1 MKKFL
6 SLVLALVM
14 TMSLVTVSA
23 GAKDFTDNSKINYKE
38 AVDVMSAV
46 KVIDGYAEGDFRPSA
61 TLTRGAAAKII
72 CNLILGPTTAS
83 ALVADAAPYKD
94 VPTNHTFAGYIAY
107 CQKEK
112 IISGYADGTFRPA
125 ASLTGYAF
133 MKMLLGALGYDAE
146 VEQYTG
152 ANWSI
157 NVAKRAMNIGLKDG
171 LIGDFNG
178 VKAVT
183 REEAC
188 LYAFNTLQA
197 TMVEYS
203 AKTSVSTNGTTVVI
217 AGSEAKDVVNTG
229 KTDSNIDKDGKMQF
243 AEKYFE
249 DLKLDK
255 TSDDFG
261 RPANKWNVKKEEV
274 GTYANT
280 PDATFTKK
288 VTKADVY
295 NAIGKT
301 VYDDLKDGDATL
313 TTYFDGDGT
322 KVKAADVDS
331 TWANKNDTGK
341 VNSTGNGDLTEIYV
355 DDDNNVTIVTIRTY
369 VFQAATDYDAKK
381 ESVNLTQDGSKAD
394 NLTNAAK
401 TIVLNDRTVEA
412 EDYAVVKDLKADD
425 YVLVTAVKNGS
436 GYDVKSVEKAEVK
449 AVEVS
454 GYKLNDSVDAAST
467 TYKYNA
473 NADSIKGT
481 SYNVGKQATLVLDK
495 YGYIIA
501 VEESVVL
508 SDYVYIEK
516 FGSTSSLN
524 AKALANA
531 IFADGTDAEITVKEV
546 LGVKNKTTI
555 ANYGTSMA
563 GWYTYSKNT
572 ANEYTLYRIESKY
585 DQKAD
590 SFSGITEVSVN
601 GKVNPIMGTKLNGV
615 LANDD
620 TVILVS
626 DKDDDITV
634 YTGVKNFPGV
644 KLTSASSKATVS
656 AVVKTSNGYASLVYI
671 DVDGS
676 ATITGDKNSNL
687 VYVVEYD
694 GKYVTKDNE
703 TFYKYTVLDGED
715 EVKIEA
721 DNQIQNITGS
731 VYGVANYLTKSGD
744 RYTDFQLV
752 KQDKDVVVY
761 GTGTKAS
768 DPIKQSAGTLVLA
781 AGNNSTGKFVVAS
794 DAKITLVTTKGAAVL
809 NKDADADY
817 EVSANMTAKE
827 LVDALATADTYTY
840 TYAGKTTDSDN
851 EVLKELY
858 VTVTAATTSNSGNG
872 SNSAKGEGSATI
884 NYTVASNGTLR
895 YTINYTAPEYAADGA
910 HATVKVDVLANG
922 KYFDTLTIAKDL
934 KNGEF
939 TYTGKDSGYPDD
951 EELTFEIFS
960 EEFDEVVVNYV
971 DAAGKALTVGGDKTA
986 KFGSLKVDLTSNDGT
1001 FKVTKVDGASVSE
1014 SLPTADITAGTG
1026 TSLTVTAIDGTKAV
1040 TVTIDTTGLTT
1051 KTYTVATISSA
1062 KALSAL
1068 YKTGTTTLYTGDG
1081 AAITVTVAASKD
1093 SGIKSG
1099 EKVGIE
1105 VTASAVAKTSDPM
1118 KVTLNIGGTEFVLN
1132 CVNNATAVKASST
1145 ITVTGDV
1152 AEPTVTKVEKLAT
1165 PTVTSITAV
1174 DALDN
1179 GYLDKATGA
1188 VDSIVV
1194 TFSEK
1199 VKAAPA
1205 ISGTTLAFEAGVLA
1219 ADGMSATYAVTT
1231 GLANATATDTV
1242 TIAAEAI
1249 EASSGCFNPTAV
1261 SYSVKGLTF
1270 TAQ

>member
-288 VTKADVY
+288 VTKVDVY

-313 TTYFDGDGT
+313 TTYFDGFET

-449 AVEVS
+449 TVEVS

-572 ANEYTLYRIESKY
+572 ANEYTLYAIESKY
-585 DQKAD
+585 NQKAD
-590 SFSGITEVSVN
+590 SFSGKDTVVSEN
-601 GKVNPIMGTKLNGV
+601 GKVNPIKGTLNGV

-761 GTGTKAS
+761 GTGSS
-768 DPIKQSAGTLVLA
+768 DIKQSAGTLVLGA
-781 AGNNSTGKFVVAS
+781 DKFVVAS

-809 NKDADADY
+809 NKDADAAY

-858 VTVTAATTSNSGNG
+858 VTVTAATASNGNNNQNTNTEAG
-872 SNSAKGEGSATI
+872 TATVD
-884 NYTVASNGTLR
+884 YTVASNGTLR
-895 YTINYTAPEYAADGA
+895 YKLNYTAPSYVADN
-910 HATVKVDVLANG
+910 ATVKFDLDVYASGKFYDTISYQNG
-922 KYFDTLTIAKDL
+922 KKLSA
-934 KNGEF
+934 GEF
-939 TYTGKDSGYPDD
+939 TVTDRAFGYPDD
-951 EELTFEIFS
+951 EELTFEMSNISFS
-960 EEFDEVVVNYV
+960 AVKVEYKGTGAKVTGQD
-971 DAAGKALTVGGDKTA
+971 KTLTVGTDTLDFTLDTTATSGTVNYTVTQGKNTLKT
-986 KFGSLKVDLTSNDGT
+986 GSIDLATSKVVSVTVLTITDDAAVVVTITGMDALT
-1001 FKVTKVDGASVSE
+1001 EMYKVT
-1014 SLPTADITAGTG
+1014 LPTVTGYTFSTIPAAAATTGVAVGTEVYVY
-1026 TSLTVTAIDGTKAV
+1026 VTADSAPAAYGVEVAV
-1040 TVTIDTTGLTT
+1040 AGYDTVVLTDTT
-1051 KTYTVATISSA
+1051 KTQVAKITMSKDVTLTATATAIA
-1062 KALSAL
+1062 ALAQ
-1068 YKTGTTTLYTGDG
+1068 DG
-1081 AAITVTVAASKD
+1081 AA
-1093 SGIKSG
+1093 
-1099 EKVGIE
+1099 
-1105 VTASAVAKTSDPM
+1105 TASTDGK
-1118 KVTLNIGGTEFVLN
+1118 
-1132 CVNNATAVKASST
+1132 T
-1145 ITVTGDV
+1145 ITVKFNRDIADGATFTTDGDAVITGVTVSGKTATITLNNALATGKKITIGTVKDAVYAANTASGDV
-1152 AEPTVTKVEKLAT
+1152 Y
-1165 PTVTSITAV
+1165 TA
-1174 DALDN
+1174 
-1179 GYLDKATGA
+1179 
-1188 VDSIVV
+1188 
-1194 TFSEK
+1194 
-1199 VKAAPA
+1199 
-1205 ISGTTLAFEAGVLA
+1205 
-1219 ADGMSATYAVTT
+1219 
-1231 GLANATATDTV
+1231 
-1242 TIAAEAI
+1242 
-1249 EASSGCFNPTAV
+1249 
-1261 SYSVKGLTF
+1261 
-1270 TAQ
+1270 

>member
-23 GAKDFTDNSKINYKE
+23 GAKDFTDGSKINYKE

-107 CQKEK
+107 CQKEG

-449 AVEVS
+449 TVEVS

-572 ANEYTLYRIESKY
+572 ANEYTLYAIESKY
-585 DQKAD
+585 NQKAD
-590 SFSGITEVSVN
+590 SFSGKDTVVSEN
-601 GKVNPIMGTKLNGV
+601 GKVNPIKGTLSGV

-761 GTGTKAS
+761 GTGSS
-768 DPIKQSAGTLVLA
+768 DIKQSAGTLVLGA
-781 AGNNSTGKFVVAS
+781 DKFVVAS

-858 VTVTAATTSNSGNG
+858 VTVTAATASNGNNNQNTNTEAG
-872 SNSAKGEGSATI
+872 TATVD
-884 NYTVASNGTLR
+884 YTVASNGTLR
-895 YTINYTAPEYAADGA
+895 YKLNYTAPSYVADN
-910 HATVKVDVLANG
+910 ATVKFDLDVYASGKFYDTISYQNG
-922 KYFDTLTIAKDL
+922 KKLSA
-934 KNGEF
+934 GEF
-939 TYTGKDSGYPDD
+939 TVTDRAFGYPDD
-951 EELTFEIFS
+951 EELTFEMSNISFS
-960 EEFDEVVVNYV
+960 AVKVEYKGTGAKVTGQD
-971 DAAGKALTVGGDKTA
+971 KTLTVGTDTLDFTLDTTATSGTVNYTVTQGKNTLKTDSIDLSSDS
-986 KFGSLKVDLTSNDGT
+986 KTVSNSLTITDDAAVVVTITGMDALTELH
-1001 FKVTKVDGASVSE
+1001 KVT
-1014 SLPTADITAGTG
+1014 LPTVAGYTFSTIPAAAATTG
-1026 TSLTVTAIDGTKAV
+1026 VAVGTEVYVYVTADSAPAAYGVEVAV
-1040 TVTIDTTGLTT
+1040 AGYDTVVLTDTT
-1051 KTYTVATISSA
+1051 KTQVAKITMSKDVTLTATATAIA
-1062 KALSAL
+1062 ALAQ
-1068 YKTGTTTLYTGDG
+1068 DG
-1081 AAITVTVAASKD
+1081 AA
-1093 SGIKSG
+1093 
-1099 EKVGIE
+1099 
-1105 VTASAVAKTSDPM
+1105 TASTDGK
-1118 KVTLNIGGTEFVLN
+1118 
-1132 CVNNATAVKASST
+1132 T
-1145 ITVTGDV
+1145 ITVKFNRDIADGATFTTDGDAVITGVTVSGKTATITLNNALSSGKKITIGTVKDAVYAANTASGDV
-1152 AEPTVTKVEKLAT
+1152 Y
-1165 PTVTSITAV
+1165 TA
-1174 DALDN
+1174 
-1179 GYLDKATGA
+1179 
-1188 VDSIVV
+1188 
-1194 TFSEK
+1194 
-1199 VKAAPA
+1199 
-1205 ISGTTLAFEAGVLA
+1205 
-1219 ADGMSATYAVTT
+1219 
-1231 GLANATATDTV
+1231 
-1242 TIAAEAI
+1242 
-1249 EASSGCFNPTAV
+1249 
-1261 SYSVKGLTF
+1261 
-1270 TAQ
+1270 

>member
-449 AVEVS
+449 TVEVS

-572 ANEYTLYRIESKY
+572 ANEYTLYAIESKY
-585 DQKAD
+585 NQKAD
-590 SFSGITEVSVN
+590 SFSGKDTVVSEN
-601 GKVNPIMGTKLNGV
+601 GKVNPIKGTLNGV

-761 GTGTKAS
+761 GTGSS
-768 DPIKQSAGTLVLA
+768 DIKQSAGTLVLGA
-781 AGNNSTGKFVVAS
+781 DKFVVAS

-809 NKDADADY
+809 NKDADAAY

-827 LVDALATADTYTY
+827 LVDALATANTYTY

-858 VTVTAATTSNSGNG
+858 VTVTAATASNGNNNQNTNTEAG
-872 SNSAKGEGSATI
+872 TATVD
-884 NYTVASNGTLR
+884 YTVASNGTLR
-895 YTINYTAPEYAADGA
+895 YKLNYTAPSYVADN
-910 HATVKVDVLANG
+910 ATVKFDLDVYASGKFYDTISYQNG
-922 KYFDTLTIAKDL
+922 KKLSA
-934 KNGEF
+934 GEF
-939 TYTGKDSGYPDD
+939 TVTDRAFGYPDD
-951 EELTFEIFS
+951 EELTFEMSNISFS
-960 EEFDEVVVNYV
+960 AVKVEYKGTGAKVTGQD
-971 DAAGKALTVGGDKTA
+971 KTLTVGTDTLDFTLDTTA
-986 KFGSLKVDLTSNDGT
+986 TSGT
-1001 FKVTKVDGASVSE
+1001 VNY
-1014 SLPTADITAGTG
+1014 
-1026 TSLTVTAIDGTKAV
+1026 TVTQGKNTLKTGSIDLASSKV
-1040 TVTIDTTGLTT
+1040 VSVTGLTITDDAAVVVTITGMDALTEMYKVTLPTVTGYTFSTIPAAAATTGVAVGTEVYVYVTADSAPTAYGVEVAVAGYDTVVLTDTT
-1051 KTYTVATISSA
+1051 KTQVAKITMSKDVTLTATATAIA
-1062 KALSAL
+1062 ALAQ
-1068 YKTGTTTLYTGDG
+1068 DG
-1081 AAITVTVAASKD
+1081 AA
-1093 SGIKSG
+1093 
-1099 EKVGIE
+1099 
-1105 VTASAVAKTSDPM
+1105 TASTDGK
-1118 KVTLNIGGTEFVLN
+1118 
-1132 CVNNATAVKASST
+1132 T
-1145 ITVTGDV
+1145 ITVKFNRDIADGATFTTDGDAVITGVTVSGKTATITLNNALATGKKITIGTVKDAVYAANTASGDV
-1152 AEPTVTKVEKLAT
+1152 Y
-1165 PTVTSITAV
+1165 TA
-1174 DALDN
+1174 
-1179 GYLDKATGA
+1179 
-1188 VDSIVV
+1188 
-1194 TFSEK
+1194 
-1199 VKAAPA
+1199 
-1205 ISGTTLAFEAGVLA
+1205 
-1219 ADGMSATYAVTT
+1219 
-1231 GLANATATDTV
+1231 
-1242 TIAAEAI
+1242 
-1249 EASSGCFNPTAV
+1249 
-1261 SYSVKGLTF
+1261 
-1270 TAQ
+1270 

>member
-1 MKKFL
+1 M
-6 SLVLALVM
+6 
-14 TMSLVTVSA
+14 
-23 GAKDFTDNSKINYKE
+23 
-38 AVDVMSAV
+38 
-46 KVIDGYAEGDFRPSA
+46 
-61 TLTRGAAAKII
+61 
-72 CNLILGPTTAS
+72 
-83 ALVADAAPYKD
+83 
-94 VPTNHTFAGYIAY
+94 
-107 CQKEK
+107 
-112 IISGYADGTFRPA
+112 
-125 ASLTGYAF
+125 
-133 MKMLLGALGYDAE
+133 
-146 VEQYTG
+146 
-152 ANWSI
+152 
-157 NVAKRAMNIGLKDG
+157 
-171 LIGDFNG
+171 
-178 VKAVT
+178 
-183 REEAC
+183 
-188 LYAFNTLQA
+188 
-197 TMVEYS
+197 
-203 AKTSVSTNGTTVVI
+203 
-217 AGSEAKDVVNTG
+217 
-229 KTDSNIDKDGKMQF
+229 
-243 AEKYFE
+243 
-249 DLKLDK
+249 
-255 TSDDFG
+255 
-261 RPANKWNVKKEEV
+261 
-274 GTYANT
+274 
-280 PDATFTKK
+280 
-288 VTKADVY
+288 
-295 NAIGKT
+295 
-301 VYDDLKDGDATL
+301 
-313 TTYFDGDGT
+313 
-322 KVKAADVDS
+322 
-331 TWANKNDTGK
+331 
-341 VNSTGNGDLTEIYV
+341 
-355 DDDNNVTIVTIRTY
+355 
-369 VFQAATDYDAKK
+369 
-381 ESVNLTQDGSKAD
+381 
-394 NLTNAAK
+394 
-401 TIVLNDRTVEA
+401 
-412 EDYAVVKDLKADD
+412 VKDLKADD

-449 AVEVS
+449 TVEVS

-809 NKDADADY
+809 NKDADAAY

-827 LVDALATADTYTY
+827 LVDALATANTYTY

-858 VTVTAATTSNSGNG
+858 VTVTAATASNGNNNQNTNTEAG
-872 SNSAKGEGSATI
+872 TATVD
-884 NYTVASNGTLR
+884 YTVASNGTLR
-895 YTINYTAPEYAADGA
+895 YKLNYTAPSYVADN
-910 HATVKVDVLANG
+910 ATVKFDLDVYASGKFYDTISYQNG
-922 KYFDTLTIAKDL
+922 KKLSA
-934 KNGEF
+934 GEF
-939 TYTGKDSGYPDD
+939 TVTDRAFGYPDD
-951 EELTFEIFS
+951 EELTFEMSNISFS
-960 EEFDEVVVNYV
+960 AVKVEYKGTGAKVTGQD
-971 DAAGKALTVGGDKTA
+971 KTLTVGTDTLDFTLDTTATSGTVNYTVTQGKNTLKT
-986 KFGSLKVDLTSNDGT
+986 GSINLSSDSKT
-1001 FKVTKVDGASVSE
+1001 VSE
-1014 SLPTADITAGTG
+1014 SLTITDDAAVVVTITGMDTLTEMYKVTVPTVSGFTFTTVPAAAASTGVAKGTEVYVYVNADPAVDTSVYGKEIAVAGYDTVL
-1026 TSLTVTAIDGTKAV
+1026 LTNADGTTKKQVAKITMSDNV
-1040 TVTIDTTGLTT
+1040 TLT
-1051 KTYTVATISSA
+1051 ATATEIA
-1062 KALSAL
+1062 KLAQ
-1068 YKTGTTTLYTGDG
+1068 DG
-1081 AAITVTVAASKD
+1081 AA
-1093 SGIKSG
+1093 
-1099 EKVGIE
+1099 
-1105 VTASAVAKTSDPM
+1105 TASTDGK
-1118 KVTLNIGGTEFVLN
+1118 
-1132 CVNNATAVKASST
+1132 T
-1145 ITVTGDV
+1145 ITVKFNRDIADGATFTTDGDAVITGVTVSGKTATITLNNALATGKKITIGTVKDAVYAANTASGDV
-1152 AEPTVTKVEKLAT
+1152 Y
-1165 PTVTSITAV
+1165 TA
-1174 DALDN
+1174 
-1179 GYLDKATGA
+1179 
-1188 VDSIVV
+1188 
-1194 TFSEK
+1194 
-1199 VKAAPA
+1199 
-1205 ISGTTLAFEAGVLA
+1205 
-1219 ADGMSATYAVTT
+1219 
-1231 GLANATATDTV
+1231 
-1242 TIAAEAI
+1242 
-1249 EASSGCFNPTAV
+1249 
-1261 SYSVKGLTF
+1261 
-1270 TAQ
+1270 

>member
-449 AVEVS
+449 TVEVS

-572 ANEYTLYRIESKY
+572 ANEYTLYAIESKY
-585 DQKAD
+585 NQKAD
-590 SFSGITEVSVN
+590 SFSGKDTVVSEN
-601 GKVNPIMGTKLNGV
+601 GKVNPIKGTLNGV

-761 GTGTKAS
+761 GTGSS
-768 DPIKQSAGTLVLA
+768 DIKQSAGTLVLGA
-781 AGNNSTGKFVVAS
+781 DKFVVAS

-858 VTVTAATTSNSGNG
+858 VTVTAATASNGNNNQNTNTEAG
-872 SNSAKGEGSATI
+872 TATVD
-884 NYTVASNGTLR
+884 YTVASNGTLR
-895 YTINYTAPEYAADGA
+895 YKLNYTAPSYVADN
-910 HATVKVDVLANG
+910 ATVKFDLDVYASGKFYDTISYQNG
-922 KYFDTLTIAKDL
+922 KKLSA
-934 KNGEF
+934 GEF
-939 TYTGKDSGYPDD
+939 TVTDRAFGYPDD
-951 EELTFEIFS
+951 EELTFEMSNISFS
-960 EEFDEVVVNYV
+960 AVKVEYKGTGAKVTGQD
-971 DAAGKALTVGGDKTA
+971 KTLTVGTDTLDFTLDTTATSGTVNYTVTQGKNTLKTDSIDLSSDS
-986 KFGSLKVDLTSNDGT
+986 KTVSNSLTITDDAAVVVTITGMDALTELH
-1001 FKVTKVDGASVSE
+1001 KVT
-1014 SLPTADITAGTG
+1014 LPTVAGYTFSTIPAAAATTG
-1026 TSLTVTAIDGTKAV
+1026 VAVGTEVYVYVTADSAPAAYGVEVAV
-1040 TVTIDTTGLTT
+1040 AGYDTVVLTDTT
-1051 KTYTVATISSA
+1051 KTQVAKITMSKDVTLTATATAIA
-1062 KALSAL
+1062 ALAQ
-1068 YKTGTTTLYTGDG
+1068 DG
-1081 AAITVTVAASKD
+1081 AA
-1093 SGIKSG
+1093 
-1099 EKVGIE
+1099 
-1105 VTASAVAKTSDPM
+1105 TASTDGK
-1118 KVTLNIGGTEFVLN
+1118 
-1132 CVNNATAVKASST
+1132 T
-1145 ITVTGDV
+1145 ITVKFNRDIADGATFTTDGDAVITGVTVSGKTATITLNNALSSGKKITIGTVKDAVYAANTASGDV
-1152 AEPTVTKVEKLAT
+1152 Y
-1165 PTVTSITAV
+1165 TA
-1174 DALDN
+1174 
-1179 GYLDKATGA
+1179 
-1188 VDSIVV
+1188 
-1194 TFSEK
+1194 
-1199 VKAAPA
+1199 
-1205 ISGTTLAFEAGVLA
+1205 
-1219 ADGMSATYAVTT
+1219 
-1231 GLANATATDTV
+1231 
-1242 TIAAEAI
+1242 
-1249 EASSGCFNPTAV
+1249 
-1261 SYSVKGLTF
+1261 
-1270 TAQ
+1270 

>member
-23 GAKDFTDNSKINYKE
+23 GAKDFTDGSKINYKE

-449 AVEVS
+449 TVEVS

-572 ANEYTLYRIESKY
+572 ANEYTLYAIESKY
-585 DQKAD
+585 NQKAD
-590 SFSGITEVSVN
+590 SFSGKDTVVSEN
-601 GKVNPIMGTKLNGV
+601 GKVNPIKGTLNGV

-761 GTGTKAS
+761 GTGSS
-768 DPIKQSAGTLVLA
+768 DIKQSAGTLVLGA
-781 AGNNSTGKFVVAS
+781 DKFVVAS

-809 NKDADADY
+809 NKDADAAY

-858 VTVTAATTSNSGNG
+858 VTVTAATASNGNNNQNTNTEAG
-872 SNSAKGEGSATI
+872 TATVD
-884 NYTVASNGTLR
+884 YTVASNGTLR
-895 YTINYTAPEYAADGA
+895 YKLNYTAPSYVADN
-910 HATVKVDVLANG
+910 ATVKFDLDVYASGKFYDTISYQNG
-922 KYFDTLTIAKDL
+922 KKLSA
-934 KNGEF
+934 GEF
-939 TYTGKDSGYPDD
+939 TVTDRAFGYPDD
-951 EELTFEIFS
+951 EELTFEMSNISFS
-960 EEFDEVVVNYV
+960 AVKVEYKGTGAKVTGQDKTLTVDTDTLDFTLDTTATSGTVNYTV
-971 DAAGKALTVGGDKTA
+971 TQGKNTLKSGSINLSSDSKT
-986 KFGSLKVDLTSNDGT
+986 
-1001 FKVTKVDGASVSE
+1001 VSE
-1014 SLPTADITAGTG
+1014 SLTITDDAAVVVTIEGMDKLTEMYKVTVPTVSGFTFTTVPAAAATTGVAAGTEVYVYVTADSAPAAYGVEVAVAGYDTVVLTNTNKAQVAKITMSKDVT
-1026 TSLTVTAIDGTKAV
+1026 LTATATAIA
-1040 TVTIDTTGLTT
+1040 
-1051 KTYTVATISSA
+1051 
-1062 KALSAL
+1062 ALAQ
-1068 YKTGTTTLYTGDG
+1068 DG
-1081 AAITVTVAASKD
+1081 AA
-1093 SGIKSG
+1093 
-1099 EKVGIE
+1099 
-1105 VTASAVAKTSDPM
+1105 TASTDGK
-1118 KVTLNIGGTEFVLN
+1118 
-1132 CVNNATAVKASST
+1132 T
-1145 ITVTGDV
+1145 ITVKFNRDIADGATFTTDGDAVITGVTVSGKTATITLNNALSSGKKITIGTVKDAVYAANTASGDV
-1152 AEPTVTKVEKLAT
+1152 Y
-1165 PTVTSITAV
+1165 TA
-1174 DALDN
+1174 
-1179 GYLDKATGA
+1179 
-1188 VDSIVV
+1188 
-1194 TFSEK
+1194 
-1199 VKAAPA
+1199 
-1205 ISGTTLAFEAGVLA
+1205 
-1219 ADGMSATYAVTT
+1219 
-1231 GLANATATDTV
+1231 
-1242 TIAAEAI
+1242 
-1249 EASSGCFNPTAV
+1249 
-1261 SYSVKGLTF
+1261 
-1270 TAQ
+1270 

>member
-449 AVEVS
+449 TVEVS

-572 ANEYTLYRIESKY
+572 ANEYTLYAIESKY
-585 DQKAD
+585 NQKAD
-590 SFSGITEVSVN
+590 SFSGKDTVVSEN
-601 GKVNPIMGTKLNGV
+601 GKVNPIKGTLNGV

-761 GTGTKAS
+761 GTGSS
-768 DPIKQSAGTLVLA
+768 DIKQSAGTLVLGA
-781 AGNNSTGKFVVAS
+781 DKFVVAS
-794 DAKITLVTTKGAAVL
+794 DSKITLVTTKGAAVL

-827 LVDALATADTYTY
+827 LVDALATANTYTY

-858 VTVTAATTSNSGNG
+858 VTVTAATASNGNNNQNTNTEAG
-872 SNSAKGEGSATI
+872 TATVD
-884 NYTVASNGTLR
+884 YTVASNGTLR
-895 YTINYTAPEYAADGA
+895 YKLNYTAPSYVADN
-910 HATVKVDVLANG
+910 ATVKFDLDVYASGKFYDTISYQNG
-922 KYFDTLTIAKDL
+922 KKLSA
-934 KNGEF
+934 GEF
-939 TYTGKDSGYPDD
+939 TVTDRAFGYPDD
-951 EELTFEIFS
+951 EELTFEMSNISFS
-960 EEFDEVVVNYV
+960 AVKVEYKGTGAKVTGQD
-971 DAAGKALTVGGDKTA
+971 KTLTVGTDTLDFTLDTTA
-986 KFGSLKVDLTSNDGT
+986 TSGT
-1001 FKVTKVDGASVSE
+1001 VNY
-1014 SLPTADITAGTG
+1014 
-1026 TSLTVTAIDGTKAV
+1026 TVTQGKNTLKTGSIDLATSKV
-1040 TVTIDTTGLTT
+1040 VSVTGLTITDDAAVVVTITGMDALTEMYKVTLPTVTGYTFSTIPAAAATTGVAVGTEVYVYVTADSAPAAYGVEVAVAGYDTVVLTDTT
-1051 KTYTVATISSA
+1051 KTQVAKITMSKDVTLTATATAIA
-1062 KALSAL
+1062 ALAQ
-1068 YKTGTTTLYTGDG
+1068 DG
-1081 AAITVTVAASKD
+1081 AA
-1093 SGIKSG
+1093 
-1099 EKVGIE
+1099 
-1105 VTASAVAKTSDPM
+1105 TASTDGK
-1118 KVTLNIGGTEFVLN
+1118 
-1132 CVNNATAVKASST
+1132 T
-1145 ITVTGDV
+1145 ITVKFNRDIADGATFTTDGDAVITGVTVSGKTATITLNNALATGKKITIGTVKDAVYAANTASGDV
-1152 AEPTVTKVEKLAT
+1152 Y
-1165 PTVTSITAV
+1165 TA
-1174 DALDN
+1174 
-1179 GYLDKATGA
+1179 
-1188 VDSIVV
+1188 
-1194 TFSEK
+1194 
-1199 VKAAPA
+1199 
-1205 ISGTTLAFEAGVLA
+1205 
-1219 ADGMSATYAVTT
+1219 
-1231 GLANATATDTV
+1231 
-1242 TIAAEAI
+1242 
-1249 EASSGCFNPTAV
+1249 
-1261 SYSVKGLTF
+1261 
-1270 TAQ
+1270 

>member
-23 GAKDFTDNSKINYKE
+23 GAKDFTDNSKITYKE

-449 AVEVS
+449 TVEVS

-572 ANEYTLYRIESKY
+572 ANEYTLYAIESKY
-585 DQKAD
+585 NQKAD
-590 SFSGITEVSVN
+590 SFSGKDTVVSEN
-601 GKVNPIMGTKLNGV
+601 GKVNPIKGTLNGV

-761 GTGTKAS
+761 GTGSS
-768 DPIKQSAGTLVLA
+768 DIKQSAGTLVLGA
-781 AGNNSTGKFVVAS
+781 DKFVVAS

-827 LVDALATADTYTY
+827 LVDALATANTYTY

-858 VTVTAATTSNSGNG
+858 VTVTAATASNGNNNQNTNTEAG
-872 SNSAKGEGSATI
+872 TATVD
-884 NYTVASNGTLR
+884 YTVASNGTLR
-895 YTINYTAPEYAADGA
+895 YKLNYTAPSYVADN
-910 HATVKVDVLANG
+910 ATVKFDLDVYASGKFYDTISYQNG
-922 KYFDTLTIAKDL
+922 KKLSA
-934 KNGEF
+934 GEF
-939 TYTGKDSGYPDD
+939 TVTDRAFGYPDD
-951 EELTFEIFS
+951 EELTFEMSNISFS
-960 EEFDEVVVNYV
+960 AVKVEYKGTGAKVTGQD
-971 DAAGKALTVGGDKTA
+971 KTLTVGTDTLDFTLDTTATSGTVNYTVTQGKNTLKT
-986 KFGSLKVDLTSNDGT
+986 GSIALATSKVVSASGLTITDDAAVVVTITGMDALT
-1001 FKVTKVDGASVSE
+1001 EMYKVT
-1014 SLPTADITAGTG
+1014 LPTVTGYTFSTIPAAAATTGVAVGTEVYVY
-1026 TSLTVTAIDGTKAV
+1026 VTADSAPDAYGVEVAV
-1040 TVTIDTTGLTT
+1040 AGYDTVVLTDTT
-1051 KTYTVATISSA
+1051 KTQVAKITMSKDVTLTATATAIA
-1062 KALSAL
+1062 ALAQ
-1068 YKTGTTTLYTGDG
+1068 DG
-1081 AAITVTVAASKD
+1081 AA
-1093 SGIKSG
+1093 
-1099 EKVGIE
+1099 
-1105 VTASAVAKTSDPM
+1105 TASTDGK
-1118 KVTLNIGGTEFVLN
+1118 
-1132 CVNNATAVKASST
+1132 T
-1145 ITVTGDV
+1145 ITVKFNRDIADGATFTTDGDAVITGVTVSGKTATITLNNALATGKKITIGTVKDAVYAANTASGDV
-1152 AEPTVTKVEKLAT
+1152 Y
-1165 PTVTSITAV
+1165 TA
-1174 DALDN
+1174 
-1179 GYLDKATGA
+1179 
-1188 VDSIVV
+1188 
-1194 TFSEK
+1194 
-1199 VKAAPA
+1199 
-1205 ISGTTLAFEAGVLA
+1205 
-1219 ADGMSATYAVTT
+1219 
-1231 GLANATATDTV
+1231 
-1242 TIAAEAI
+1242 
-1249 EASSGCFNPTAV
+1249 
-1261 SYSVKGLTF
+1261 
-1270 TAQ
+1270 

>member
-23 GAKDFTDNSKINYKE
+23 GAKDFTDGSKINYKE

-449 AVEVS
+449 TVEVS

-572 ANEYTLYRIESKY
+572 ANEYTLYAIESKY
-585 DQKAD
+585 NQKAD
-590 SFSGITEVSVN
+590 SFSGKDTVVSEN
-601 GKVNPIMGTKLNGV
+601 GKVNPIKGTLNGV

-761 GTGTKAS
+761 GTGSS
-768 DPIKQSAGTLVLA
+768 DIKQSAGTLVLGA
-781 AGNNSTGKFVVAS
+781 DKFVVAS

-809 NKDADADY
+809 NKDADAAY

-827 LVDALATADTYTY
+827 LVDALATANTYTY

-858 VTVTAATTSNSGNG
+858 VTVTAATASNGNNNQNTNTEAG
-872 SNSAKGEGSATI
+872 TATVD
-884 NYTVASNGTLR
+884 YTVASNGTLR
-895 YTINYTAPEYAADGA
+895 YKLNYTAPSYVADN
-910 HATVKVDVLANG
+910 ATVKFDLDVYASGKFYDTISYQNG
-922 KYFDTLTIAKDL
+922 KKLSA
-934 KNGEF
+934 GEF
-939 TYTGKDSGYPDD
+939 TVTDRAFGYPDD
-951 EELTFEIFS
+951 EELTFEMSNISFS
-960 EEFDEVVVNYV
+960 AVKVEYKGTGAKVTGQD
-971 DAAGKALTVGGDKTA
+971 KTLTVGTDTLDFTLDTTA
-986 KFGSLKVDLTSNDGT
+986 TSGT
-1001 FKVTKVDGASVSE
+1001 VNY
-1014 SLPTADITAGTG
+1014 
-1026 TSLTVTAIDGTKAV
+1026 TVTQGKNTLKTGSIDLATSKV
-1040 TVTIDTTGLTT
+1040 VSVTGLTITDDAAVVVTITGMDALTEMYKVTLPTVTGYTFSTIPAAAATTTGVAVGTEVYVYVTADSAPAAYGVEVAVAGYDTVVLTDTT
-1051 KTYTVATISSA
+1051 KTQVAKITMSKDVTLTATATAIA
-1062 KALSAL
+1062 ALAQ
-1068 YKTGTTTLYTGDG
+1068 DG
-1081 AAITVTVAASKD
+1081 AA
-1093 SGIKSG
+1093 
-1099 EKVGIE
+1099 
-1105 VTASAVAKTSDPM
+1105 TASTDGK
-1118 KVTLNIGGTEFVLN
+1118 
-1132 CVNNATAVKASST
+1132 T
-1145 ITVTGDV
+1145 ITVKFNRDIADGATFTTDGDAVITGVTVSGKTATITLNNALATGKKITIGTVKDAVYAANTASGDV
-1152 AEPTVTKVEKLAT
+1152 Y
-1165 PTVTSITAV
+1165 TA
-1174 DALDN
+1174 
-1179 GYLDKATGA
+1179 
-1188 VDSIVV
+1188 
-1194 TFSEK
+1194 
-1199 VKAAPA
+1199 
-1205 ISGTTLAFEAGVLA
+1205 
-1219 ADGMSATYAVTT
+1219 
-1231 GLANATATDTV
+1231 
-1242 TIAAEAI
+1242 
-1249 EASSGCFNPTAV
+1249 
-1261 SYSVKGLTF
+1261 
-1270 TAQ
+1270 

>member
-83 ALVADAAPYKD
+83 ALVADAAPYSD
-94 VPTNHTFAGYIAY
+94 VPTTHTFAGYIAY
-107 CQKEK
+107 CQKEG

-449 AVEVS
+449 TVEVS

-572 ANEYTLYRIESKY
+572 ANEYTLYAIESKY
-585 DQKAD
+585 NQKAD
-590 SFSGITEVSVN
+590 SFSGKDTVVSEN
-601 GKVNPIMGTKLNGV
+601 GKVNPIKGTLNGV

-761 GTGTKAS
+761 GTGSS
-768 DPIKQSAGTLVLA
+768 DIKQSAGTLVLGA
-781 AGNNSTGKFVVAS
+781 DKFVVAS

-809 NKDADADY
+809 NKDADAAY

-827 LVDALATADTYTY
+827 LVDALATANTYTY

-858 VTVTAATTSNSGNG
+858 VTVTAATASNGNNNQNTNTEAG
-872 SNSAKGEGSATI
+872 TATVD
-884 NYTVASNGTLR
+884 YTVASNGTLR
-895 YTINYTAPEYAADGA
+895 YKLNYTAPSYVADN
-910 HATVKVDVLANG
+910 ATVKFDLDVYANG
-922 KYFDTLTIAKDL
+922 KFYDSISYQSGIALTDGSFK
-934 KNGEF
+934 F
-939 TYTGKDSGYPDD
+939 TARDNGYPDD
-951 EELTFEIFS
+951 EELTFEMSNISFS
-960 EEFDEVVVNYV
+960 AVKVEYKGTGAKVTGQD
-971 DAAGKALTVGGDKTA
+971 KTLTVGTDTLDFTLDTTATSGTVNYTVTQGKNTLKTDSINLSSDS
-986 KFGSLKVDLTSNDGT
+986 KT
-1001 FKVTKVDGASVSE
+1001 VSE
-1014 SLPTADITAGTG
+1014 SLTITDDAAVVVTITGMDTLTELYKVTLPTVAGYTFSTIPAAAATTGVAAGTEVYVYVTADSAPAAYGVEVAVAGYDTVVLTDTNKAQVAKITMSKDVT
-1026 TSLTVTAIDGTKAV
+1026 LTATATAIA
-1040 TVTIDTTGLTT
+1040 
-1051 KTYTVATISSA
+1051 
-1062 KALSAL
+1062 ALAQ
-1068 YKTGTTTLYTGDG
+1068 DG
-1081 AAITVTVAASKD
+1081 AA
-1093 SGIKSG
+1093 
-1099 EKVGIE
+1099 
-1105 VTASAVAKTSDPM
+1105 TASTDGK
-1118 KVTLNIGGTEFVLN
+1118 
-1132 CVNNATAVKASST
+1132 T
-1145 ITVTGDV
+1145 ITVKFNRDIADGATFTTDGDAVITGVTVSGKTATITLNNALSSGKKITIGTVKDAVYAANTASGDV
-1152 AEPTVTKVEKLAT
+1152 Y
-1165 PTVTSITAV
+1165 TA
-1174 DALDN
+1174 
-1179 GYLDKATGA
+1179 
-1188 VDSIVV
+1188 
-1194 TFSEK
+1194 
-1199 VKAAPA
+1199 
-1205 ISGTTLAFEAGVLA
+1205 
-1219 ADGMSATYAVTT
+1219 
-1231 GLANATATDTV
+1231 
-1242 TIAAEAI
+1242 
-1249 EASSGCFNPTAV
+1249 
-1261 SYSVKGLTF
+1261 
-1270 TAQ
+1270 

>member
-313 TTYFDGDGT
+313 TTYFDGFET

-449 AVEVS
+449 TVEVS

-572 ANEYTLYRIESKY
+572 ANEYTLYAIESKY
-585 DQKAD
+585 NQKAD
-590 SFSGITEVSVN
+590 SFSGKDTVVSEN
-601 GKVNPIMGTKLNGV
+601 GKVNPIKGTLNGV

-761 GTGTKAS
+761 GTGSS
-768 DPIKQSAGTLVLA
+768 DIKQSAGTLVLGA
-781 AGNNSTGKFVVAS
+781 DKFVVAS

-827 LVDALATADTYTY
+827 LVDALATANTYTY

-858 VTVTAATTSNSGNG
+858 VTVTAATASNGNNNQNTNTEAG
-872 SNSAKGEGSATI
+872 TATVD
-884 NYTVASNGTLR
+884 YTVASNGTLR
-895 YTINYTAPEYAADGA
+895 YKLNYTAPSYVADN
-910 HATVKVDVLANG
+910 ATVKFDLDVYASGKFYDTISYQNG
-922 KYFDTLTIAKDL
+922 KKLSA
-934 KNGEF
+934 GEF
-939 TYTGKDSGYPDD
+939 TVTDRAFGYPDD
-951 EELTFEIFS
+951 EELTFEMSNISFS
-960 EEFDEVVVNYV
+960 AVKVEYKGTGAKVTGQD
-971 DAAGKALTVGGDKTA
+971 KTLTVGTDTLDFTLDTTATSGTVNYTVTQGKNTLKT
-986 KFGSLKVDLTSNDGT
+986 GSIDLATSKVVSASGLTITDDAAVVVTITGMDALT
-1001 FKVTKVDGASVSE
+1001 EMYKVT
-1014 SLPTADITAGTG
+1014 LPTVTGYTFSTIPAAAATTGVAVGTEVYVY
-1026 TSLTVTAIDGTKAV
+1026 VTADSAPAAYGVEVAV
-1040 TVTIDTTGLTT
+1040 AGYDTVVLTDTT
-1051 KTYTVATISSA
+1051 KTQVAKITMSKDVTLTATATAIA
-1062 KALSAL
+1062 ALAQ
-1068 YKTGTTTLYTGDG
+1068 DG
-1081 AAITVTVAASKD
+1081 AA
-1093 SGIKSG
+1093 
-1099 EKVGIE
+1099 
-1105 VTASAVAKTSDPM
+1105 TASTDGK
-1118 KVTLNIGGTEFVLN
+1118 
-1132 CVNNATAVKASST
+1132 T
-1145 ITVTGDV
+1145 ITVKFNRDIADGAVFATDGDAVITDVTVSGKTATITLNNALATGKKITITSVKDAVYAANTASGDV
-1152 AEPTVTKVEKLAT
+1152 Y
-1165 PTVTSITAV
+1165 TA
-1174 DALDN
+1174 
-1179 GYLDKATGA
+1179 
-1188 VDSIVV
+1188 
-1194 TFSEK
+1194 
-1199 VKAAPA
+1199 
-1205 ISGTTLAFEAGVLA
+1205 
-1219 ADGMSATYAVTT
+1219 
-1231 GLANATATDTV
+1231 
-1242 TIAAEAI
+1242 
-1249 EASSGCFNPTAV
+1249 
-1261 SYSVKGLTF
+1261 
-1270 TAQ
+1270 

>member
-1 MKKFL
+1 
-6 SLVLALVM
+6 
-14 TMSLVTVSA
+14 
-23 GAKDFTDNSKINYKE
+23 
-38 AVDVMSAV
+38 
-46 KVIDGYAEGDFRPSA
+46 
-61 TLTRGAAAKII
+61 
-72 CNLILGPTTAS
+72 
-83 ALVADAAPYKD
+83 
-94 VPTNHTFAGYIAY
+94 
-107 CQKEK
+107 
-112 IISGYADGTFRPA
+112 
-125 ASLTGYAF
+125 

-229 KTDSNIDKDGKMQF
+229 KTDSNIDKDGTMQF

-249 DLKLDK
+249 YLKLDK

-355 DDDNNVTIVTIRTY
+355 DDDNNNVTIVTIRTY

-381 ESVNLTQDGSKAD
+381 ESVNLSKDDAKCD
-394 NLTNAAK
+394 NLTKDGK
-401 TIVLNDRTVEA
+401 TAIVLNDRTVEA

-449 AVEVS
+449 TVEVS
-454 GYKLNDSVDAAST
+454 GYKLNDSVDVAST

-555 ANYGTSMA
+555 ANYGTSKA

-572 ANEYTLYRIESKY
+572 ANEYTLYAIESKY
-585 DQKAD
+585 NQKAD
-590 SFSGITEVSVN
+590 SFSGKDTVVSEN
-601 GKVNPIMGTKLNGV
+601 GKVNPLKGTLSGV

-703 TFYKYTVLDGED
+703 TFYKYTVLNGED

-761 GTGTKAS
+761 GTGSS
-768 DPIKQSAGTLVLA
+768 DIKQSAGTLVLGA
-781 AGNNSTGKFVVAS
+781 DKFVVAS

-817 EVSANMTAKE
+817 EVSANTTAKE
-827 LVDALATADTYTY
+827 LVDALAAANTYTY

-858 VTVTAATTSNSGNG
+858 VTVTAATASNGNNNQNTNTEAG
-872 SNSAKGEGSATI
+872 TATVD
-884 NYTVASNGTLR
+884 YTVASNGTLR
-895 YTINYTAPEYAADGA
+895 YKLNYTAPSYVADN
-910 HATVKVDVLANG
+910 ATVKFDLDVYASGKFYDTISYQNG
-922 KYFDTLTIAKDL
+922 KKLSA
-934 KNGEF
+934 GEF
-939 TYTGKDSGYPDD
+939 TVTDRAFGYPDD
-951 EELTFEIFS
+951 EELTFEMSNISFS
-960 EEFDEVVVNYV
+960 AVKVEYKGTGAKVTGQD
-971 DAAGKALTVGGDKTA
+971 KTLTVGTDTLDFTLDTTA
-986 KFGSLKVDLTSNDGT
+986 TSGT
-1001 FKVTKVDGASVSE
+1001 VNY
-1014 SLPTADITAGTG
+1014 
-1026 TSLTVTAIDGTKAV
+1026 TVTQGKNTLKTGSIDLATSKVVSASGLTITDDAAV
-1040 TVTIDTTGLTT
+1040 VVTIEGMDKLTEM
-1051 KTYTVATISSA
+1051 Y
-1062 KALSAL
+1062 
-1068 YKTGTTTLYTGDG
+1068 
-1081 AAITVTVAASKD
+1081 
-1093 SGIKSG
+1093 
-1099 EKVGIE
+1099 
-1105 VTASAVAKTSDPM
+1105 
-1118 KVTLNIGGTEFVLN
+1118 KVTLPTVTGYTFSTIPAAAATTGVAAGTEVYVYVTADSAPAAYGVEVAVAGYDTVVLTDTTKAQ
-1132 CVNNATAVKASST
+1132 VAKITMSKDVTLTATATAIAALAQDGTATASTDGKT
-1145 ITVTGDV
+1145 ITVKFNRDIADGATFTTDGDAVITGVTVSGKTATITLNNALATGKKITIGTVKDAVYAANTASGDV
-1152 AEPTVTKVEKLAT
+1152 Y
-1165 PTVTSITAV
+1165 TA
-1174 DALDN
+1174 
-1179 GYLDKATGA
+1179 
-1188 VDSIVV
+1188 
-1194 TFSEK
+1194 
-1199 VKAAPA
+1199 
-1205 ISGTTLAFEAGVLA
+1205 
-1219 ADGMSATYAVTT
+1219 
-1231 GLANATATDTV
+1231 
-1242 TIAAEAI
+1242 
-1249 EASSGCFNPTAV
+1249 
-1261 SYSVKGLTF
+1261 
-1270 TAQ
+1270 

>member
-23 GAKDFTDNSKINYKE
+23 GAKDFTDSTKIQYNE

-449 AVEVS
+449 TVEVS

-572 ANEYTLYRIESKY
+572 ANEYTLYAIESKY
-585 DQKAD
+585 NQKAD
-590 SFSGITEVSVN
+590 SFSGKDTVVSEN
-601 GKVNPIMGTKLNGV
+601 GKVNPIKGTLNGV

-761 GTGTKAS
+761 GTGSS
-768 DPIKQSAGTLVLA
+768 DIKQSAGTLVLGA
-781 AGNNSTGKFVVAS
+781 DKFVVAS

-858 VTVTAATTSNSGNG
+858 VTVTAATASNGNNNQNTNTEAG
-872 SNSAKGEGSATI
+872 TATVD
-884 NYTVASNGTLR
+884 YTVASNGTLR
-895 YTINYTAPEYAADGA
+895 YKLNYTAPSYVADN
-910 HATVKVDVLANG
+910 ATVKFDLDVYASGKFYDTISYQNG
-922 KYFDTLTIAKDL
+922 KKLSA
-934 KNGEF
+934 GEF
-939 TYTGKDSGYPDD
+939 TVTDRAFGYPDD
-951 EELTFEIFS
+951 EELTFEMSNISFS
-960 EEFDEVVVNYV
+960 AVKVEYKGTGAKVTGQD
-971 DAAGKALTVGGDKTA
+971 KTLTVGTDTLDFTLDTTATSGTVNYTVTQGKNTLKT
-986 KFGSLKVDLTSNDGT
+986 GSIDLATSKVVSASGLTITDDAAVVVTITGMDALT
-1001 FKVTKVDGASVSE
+1001 EMYKVT
-1014 SLPTADITAGTG
+1014 LPTVTGYTFSTIPAAAATTGVAVGTEVYVY
-1026 TSLTVTAIDGTKAV
+1026 VTADSAPAAYGVEVAV
-1040 TVTIDTTGLTT
+1040 AGYDTVVLTDTT
-1051 KTYTVATISSA
+1051 KTQVAKITMSKDVTLTATATAIA
-1062 KALSAL
+1062 ALAQ
-1068 YKTGTTTLYTGDG
+1068 DG
-1081 AAITVTVAASKD
+1081 AA
-1093 SGIKSG
+1093 
-1099 EKVGIE
+1099 
-1105 VTASAVAKTSDPM
+1105 TASTDGK
-1118 KVTLNIGGTEFVLN
+1118 
-1132 CVNNATAVKASST
+1132 T
-1145 ITVTGDV
+1145 ITVKFNRDIADGATFTTDGDAVITGVTVSGKTATITLNNALATGKKITIGTVKDAVYAANTASGDV
-1152 AEPTVTKVEKLAT
+1152 Y
-1165 PTVTSITAV
+1165 TA
-1174 DALDN
+1174 
-1179 GYLDKATGA
+1179 
-1188 VDSIVV
+1188 
-1194 TFSEK
+1194 
-1199 VKAAPA
+1199 
-1205 ISGTTLAFEAGVLA
+1205 
-1219 ADGMSATYAVTT
+1219 
-1231 GLANATATDTV
+1231 
-1242 TIAAEAI
+1242 
-1249 EASSGCFNPTAV
+1249 
-1261 SYSVKGLTF
+1261 
-1270 TAQ
+1270 

>member
-23 GAKDFTDNSKINYKE
+23 GAKDFADDSKITYKE

-46 KVIDGYAEGDFRPSA
+46 KVIDGYTDGSFNPTA

-83 ALVADAAPYKD
+83 ALVADAAPYSD
-94 VPTNHTFAGYIAY
+94 VPTTHTFAGYIAY
-107 CQKEK
+107 CQKEG

-125 ASLTGYAF
+125 NTLTGYAF

-449 AVEVS
+449 TVEVS

-572 ANEYTLYRIESKY
+572 ANEYTLYAIESKY
-585 DQKAD
+585 NQKAD
-590 SFSGITEVSVN
+590 SFSGKDTVVSEN
-601 GKVNPIMGTKLNGV
+601 GKVNPIKGTLNGV

-761 GTGTKAS
+761 GTGSS
-768 DPIKQSAGTLVLA
+768 DIKQSAGTLVLGA
-781 AGNNSTGKFVVAS
+781 DKFVVAS

-827 LVDALATADTYTY
+827 LVDALATANTYTY

-858 VTVTAATTSNSGNG
+858 VTVTAATASNGNNNQNTNTEAG
-872 SNSAKGEGSATI
+872 TATVD
-884 NYTVASNGTLR
+884 YTVASNGTLR
-895 YTINYTAPEYAADGA
+895 YKLNYTAPSYVADN
-910 HATVKVDVLANG
+910 ATVKFDLDVYASGKFYDTISYQNG
-922 KYFDTLTIAKDL
+922 KKLSA
-934 KNGEF
+934 GEF
-939 TYTGKDSGYPDD
+939 TVTDRAFGYPDD
-951 EELTFEIFS
+951 EELTFEMSNISFS
-960 EEFDEVVVNYV
+960 AVKVEYKGTGAKVTGQD
-971 DAAGKALTVGGDKTA
+971 KTLTVGTDTLDFTLDFTLDTTATSGTVNYTVTQGKNTLKTGSIDLATSKVVSASGLTITDDAAVVVTIEGMDALTELYKVTLPTVAGYTFSTIPAAAATIGVAAGTEVYVYVVADSAPAAYGVEVAVAGYDTVVLTNTDKAQVAKITMSKDVTLAATA
-986 KFGSLKVDLTSNDGT
+986 TAIASLAQDGT
-1001 FKVTKVDGASVSE
+1001 A
-1014 SLPTADITAGTG
+1014 
-1026 TSLTVTAIDGTKAV
+1026 
-1040 TVTIDTTGLTT
+1040 
-1051 KTYTVATISSA
+1051 
-1062 KALSAL
+1062 
-1068 YKTGTTTLYTGDG
+1068 
-1081 AAITVTVAASKD
+1081 
-1093 SGIKSG
+1093 
-1099 EKVGIE
+1099 
-1105 VTASAVAKTSDPM
+1105 TASADGK
-1118 KVTLNIGGTEFVLN
+1118 
-1132 CVNNATAVKASST
+1132 T
-1145 ITVTGDV
+1145 ITVKFNRDIADGATFTTDGDAVITGVTVSGKTATITLNNALSSGKKITIGTVKDAVYANNTASGDV
-1152 AEPTVTKVEKLAT
+1152 Y
-1165 PTVTSITAV
+1165 TA
-1174 DALDN
+1174 
-1179 GYLDKATGA
+1179 
-1188 VDSIVV
+1188 
-1194 TFSEK
+1194 
-1199 VKAAPA
+1199 
-1205 ISGTTLAFEAGVLA
+1205 
-1219 ADGMSATYAVTT
+1219 
-1231 GLANATATDTV
+1231 
-1242 TIAAEAI
+1242 
-1249 EASSGCFNPTAV
+1249 
-1261 SYSVKGLTF
+1261 
-1270 TAQ
+1270 

>member
-23 GAKDFTDNSKINYKE
+23 GAKDFTDSTKIQYNE

-313 TTYFDGDGT
+313 TTYFDGFET

-449 AVEVS
+449 TVEVS

-572 ANEYTLYRIESKY
+572 ANEYTLYAIESKY
-585 DQKAD
+585 NQKAD
-590 SFSGITEVSVN
+590 SFSGKDTVVSEN
-601 GKVNPIMGTKLNGV
+601 GKVNPIKGTLNGV

-761 GTGTKAS
+761 GTGSS
-768 DPIKQSAGTLVLA
+768 DIKQSAGTLVL
-781 AGNNSTGKFVVAS
+781 GTDKFVVAS

-809 NKDADADY
+809 NKDADAAY

-858 VTVTAATTSNSGNG
+858 VTVTAATASNGNNNQNTNTEAG
-872 SNSAKGEGSATI
+872 TATVD
-884 NYTVASNGTLR
+884 YTVASNGTLR
-895 YTINYTAPEYAADGA
+895 YKLNYTAPSYVADN
-910 HATVKVDVLANG
+910 ATVKFDLDVYASGKFYDTISYQNG
-922 KYFDTLTIAKDL
+922 KKLSA
-934 KNGEF
+934 GEF
-939 TYTGKDSGYPDD
+939 TVTDRAFGYPDD
-951 EELTFEIFS
+951 EELTFEMSNISFS
-960 EEFDEVVVNYV
+960 AVKVEYKGTGAKVTGQD
-971 DAAGKALTVGGDKTA
+971 KTLTVGTDTLDFTLDTTA
-986 KFGSLKVDLTSNDGT
+986 TSGT
-1001 FKVTKVDGASVSE
+1001 VNY
-1014 SLPTADITAGTG
+1014 
-1026 TSLTVTAIDGTKAV
+1026 TVTQGKNTLKTGSIDLATSKV
-1040 TVTIDTTGLTT
+1040 VSVTGLTIT
-1051 KTYTVATISSA
+1051 DDAAVVVTIEGMD
-1062 KALSAL
+1062 KLTEM
-1068 YKTGTTTLYTGDG
+1068 Y
-1081 AAITVTVAASKD
+1081 
-1093 SGIKSG
+1093 
-1099 EKVGIE
+1099 
-1105 VTASAVAKTSDPM
+1105 
-1118 KVTLNIGGTEFVLN
+1118 KVTLPTVTGYTFSTIPAAAATTGVAAGTEVYVYVTADSAPAAYGVEVAVAGYDTVVLTDTTKAQ
-1132 CVNNATAVKASST
+1132 VAKITMSKDVTLTATATAIAALAQDGTATASTDGKT
-1145 ITVTGDV
+1145 ITVKFNRDIADGATFTTDGDAVITGVTVSGKTATITLNNALATGKKITIGTVKDAVYADNIASGDV
-1152 AEPTVTKVEKLAT
+1152 Y
-1165 PTVTSITAV
+1165 TA
-1174 DALDN
+1174 
-1179 GYLDKATGA
+1179 
-1188 VDSIVV
+1188 
-1194 TFSEK
+1194 
-1199 VKAAPA
+1199 
-1205 ISGTTLAFEAGVLA
+1205 
-1219 ADGMSATYAVTT
+1219 
-1231 GLANATATDTV
+1231 
-1242 TIAAEAI
+1242 
-1249 EASSGCFNPTAV
+1249 
-1261 SYSVKGLTF
+1261 
-1270 TAQ
+1270 

>member
-1 MKKFL
+1 
-6 SLVLALVM
+6 
-14 TMSLVTVSA
+14 
-23 GAKDFTDNSKINYKE
+23 
-38 AVDVMSAV
+38 
-46 KVIDGYAEGDFRPSA
+46 
-61 TLTRGAAAKII
+61 
-72 CNLILGPTTAS
+72 
-83 ALVADAAPYKD
+83 
-94 VPTNHTFAGYIAY
+94 
-107 CQKEK
+107 
-112 IISGYADGTFRPA
+112 
-125 ASLTGYAF
+125 
-133 MKMLLGALGYDAE
+133 
-146 VEQYTG
+146 
-152 ANWSI
+152 
-157 NVAKRAMNIGLKDG
+157 
-171 LIGDFNG
+171 
-178 VKAVT
+178 
-183 REEAC
+183 
-188 LYAFNTLQA
+188 
-197 TMVEYS
+197 
-203 AKTSVSTNGTTVVI
+203 
-217 AGSEAKDVVNTG
+217 
-229 KTDSNIDKDGKMQF
+229 MQF

-449 AVEVS
+449 TVEVS

-572 ANEYTLYRIESKY
+572 ANEYTLYAIESKY
-585 DQKAD
+585 NQKAD
-590 SFSGITEVSVN
+590 SFSGKDTVVSEN
-601 GKVNPIMGTKLNGV
+601 GKVNPIKGTLNGV

-761 GTGTKAS
+761 GTGSS
-768 DPIKQSAGTLVLA
+768 DIKQSAGTLVLGA
-781 AGNNSTGKFVVAS
+781 DKFVVAS

-858 VTVTAATTSNSGNG
+858 VTVTAATASNGNNNQNTNTEAG
-872 SNSAKGEGSATI
+872 TATVD
-884 NYTVASNGTLR
+884 YTVASNGTLR
-895 YTINYTAPEYAADGA
+895 YKLNYTAPSYVADN
-910 HATVKVDVLANG
+910 ATVKFDLDVYASGKFYDTISYQNG
-922 KYFDTLTIAKDL
+922 KKLSA
-934 KNGEF
+934 GEF
-939 TYTGKDSGYPDD
+939 TVTDRAFGYPDD
-951 EELTFEIFS
+951 EELTFEMSNISFS
-960 EEFDEVVVNYV
+960 AVKVEYKGTGAKVTGQD
-971 DAAGKALTVGGDKTA
+971 KTLTVGTDTLDFTLDTTA
-986 KFGSLKVDLTSNDGT
+986 TSGT
-1001 FKVTKVDGASVSE
+1001 VNY
-1014 SLPTADITAGTG
+1014 
-1026 TSLTVTAIDGTKAV
+1026 TVTQGKNTLKTGSIDLATSKV
-1040 TVTIDTTGLTT
+1040 VSVTGLTITDDAAVVVTITGMDALTEMYKVTLPTVTGYTFSTIPAAAATTGVAVGTEVYVYVTADSAPAAYGVEVAVAGYDTVVLTDTT
-1051 KTYTVATISSA
+1051 KTQVAKITMSKDVTLTATATAIA
-1062 KALSAL
+1062 ALAQ
-1068 YKTGTTTLYTGDG
+1068 DG
-1081 AAITVTVAASKD
+1081 AA
-1093 SGIKSG
+1093 
-1099 EKVGIE
+1099 
-1105 VTASAVAKTSDPM
+1105 TASTDGK
-1118 KVTLNIGGTEFVLN
+1118 
-1132 CVNNATAVKASST
+1132 T
-1145 ITVTGDV
+1145 ITVKFNRDIADGATFTTDGDAVITGVTVSGKTATITLNNALATGKKITIGTVKDAVYAANTASGDV
-1152 AEPTVTKVEKLAT
+1152 Y
-1165 PTVTSITAV
+1165 TA
-1174 DALDN
+1174 
-1179 GYLDKATGA
+1179 
-1188 VDSIVV
+1188 
-1194 TFSEK
+1194 
-1199 VKAAPA
+1199 
-1205 ISGTTLAFEAGVLA
+1205 
-1219 ADGMSATYAVTT
+1219 
-1231 GLANATATDTV
+1231 
-1242 TIAAEAI
+1242 
-1249 EASSGCFNPTAV
+1249 
-1261 SYSVKGLTF
+1261 
-1270 TAQ
+1270 

>member
-449 AVEVS
+449 TVEVS

-572 ANEYTLYRIESKY
+572 ANEYTLYAIESKY
-585 DQKAD
+585 NQKAD
-590 SFSGITEVSVN
+590 SFSGKDTVVSEN
-601 GKVNPIMGTKLNGV
+601 GKVNPIKGTLNGV

-761 GTGTKAS
+761 GTGSS
-768 DPIKQSAGTLVLA
+768 DIKQSAGTLVLGA
-781 AGNNSTGKFVVAS
+781 DKFVVAS

-809 NKDADADY
+809 NKDADAAY

-827 LVDALATADTYTY
+827 LVDALATANTYTY

-858 VTVTAATTSNSGNG
+858 VTVTAATASNGNNNQNTNTEAG
-872 SNSAKGEGSATI
+872 TATVD
-884 NYTVASNGTLR
+884 YTVASNGTLR
-895 YTINYTAPEYAADGA
+895 YKLNYTAPSYVADN
-910 HATVKVDVLANG
+910 ATVKFDLDVYASGKFYDTISYQNG
-922 KYFDTLTIAKDL
+922 KKLSA
-934 KNGEF
+934 GEF
-939 TYTGKDSGYPDD
+939 TVTDRAFGYPDD
-951 EELTFEIFS
+951 EELTFEMSNISFS
-960 EEFDEVVVNYV
+960 AVKVEYKGTGAKVTGQD
-971 DAAGKALTVGGDKTA
+971 KTLTVGTDTLDFTLDTTA
-986 KFGSLKVDLTSNDGT
+986 TSGT
-1001 FKVTKVDGASVSE
+1001 VNY
-1014 SLPTADITAGTG
+1014 
-1026 TSLTVTAIDGTKAV
+1026 TVTQGKNTLKTGSIDLATSKV
-1040 TVTIDTTGLTT
+1040 VSVTGLTITDDAAVVVTITGMDALTEMYKVTLPTVTGYTFSTIPAAAATTGVAVGTEVYVYVTADSDPAAYGVEVAVAGYDTVVLTDTT
-1051 KTYTVATISSA
+1051 KTQVAKITMSKDVTLTATATAIA
-1062 KALSAL
+1062 ALAQ
-1068 YKTGTTTLYTGDG
+1068 DG
-1081 AAITVTVAASKD
+1081 AA
-1093 SGIKSG
+1093 
-1099 EKVGIE
+1099 
-1105 VTASAVAKTSDPM
+1105 TASTDGK
-1118 KVTLNIGGTEFVLN
+1118 
-1132 CVNNATAVKASST
+1132 T
-1145 ITVTGDV
+1145 ITVKFNRDIADGATFTTDGDAVITGVTVSGKTATITLNNALATGKKITIGTVKDAVYAANTASGDV
-1152 AEPTVTKVEKLAT
+1152 Y
-1165 PTVTSITAV
+1165 TA
-1174 DALDN
+1174 
-1179 GYLDKATGA
+1179 
-1188 VDSIVV
+1188 
-1194 TFSEK
+1194 
-1199 VKAAPA
+1199 
-1205 ISGTTLAFEAGVLA
+1205 
-1219 ADGMSATYAVTT
+1219 
-1231 GLANATATDTV
+1231 
-1242 TIAAEAI
+1242 
-1249 EASSGCFNPTAV
+1249 
-1261 SYSVKGLTF
+1261 
-1270 TAQ
+1270 

>member
-107 CQKEK
+107 CQKEG

-449 AVEVS
+449 TVEVS

-572 ANEYTLYRIESKY
+572 ANEYTLYAIESKY
-585 DQKAD
+585 NQKAD
-590 SFSGITEVSVN
+590 SFSGKDTVVSEN
-601 GKVNPIMGTKLNGV
+601 GKVNPIKGTLNGV

-761 GTGTKAS
+761 GTGSS
-768 DPIKQSAGTLVLA
+768 DIKQSAGTLVLGA
-781 AGNNSTGKFVVAS
+781 DKFVVAS

-827 LVDALATADTYTY
+827 LVDALATANTYTY

-858 VTVTAATTSNSGNG
+858 VTVTAATASNGNNNQNTNTEAG
-872 SNSAKGEGSATI
+872 TATVD
-884 NYTVASNGTLR
+884 YTVASNGTLR
-895 YTINYTAPEYAADGA
+895 YKLNYTAPSYVADN
-910 HATVKVDVLANG
+910 ATVKFDLDVYASGKFYDTISYQNG
-922 KYFDTLTIAKDL
+922 KKLSA
-934 KNGEF
+934 GEF
-939 TYTGKDSGYPDD
+939 TVTDRAFGYPDD
-951 EELTFEIFS
+951 EELTFEMSNISFS
-960 EEFDEVVVNYV
+960 AVKVEYKGTGAKVTGQD
-971 DAAGKALTVGGDKTA
+971 KTLTVGTDTLDFTLDTTATSGTVNYTVTQGKNTLKTDSIDLA
-986 KFGSLKVDLTSNDGT
+986 TSKVVSASGLTITDDAAVVVTITGMDALT
-1001 FKVTKVDGASVSE
+1001 EMYKVT
-1014 SLPTADITAGTG
+1014 LPTVTGYTFSTIPAAAASTGVAVGTEVYVY
-1026 TSLTVTAIDGTKAV
+1026 VTADSAPATYGVEVAV
-1040 TVTIDTTGLTT
+1040 AGYDTVVLTDTT
-1051 KTYTVATISSA
+1051 KTQVA
-1062 KALSAL
+1062 K
-1068 YKTGTTTLYTGDG
+1068 
-1081 AAITVTVAASKD
+1081 ITMSKD
-1093 SGIKSG
+1093 VTLTATATAIAALAQDGTA
-1099 EKVGIE
+1099 
-1105 VTASAVAKTSDPM
+1105 TASTDGK
-1118 KVTLNIGGTEFVLN
+1118 
-1132 CVNNATAVKASST
+1132 T
-1145 ITVTGDV
+1145 ITVKFNRDIADGATFTTDGDAVITGVTVSGKTATITLNNALATGKKITIGTVKDAVYAANTASGDV
-1152 AEPTVTKVEKLAT
+1152 Y
-1165 PTVTSITAV
+1165 TA
-1174 DALDN
+1174 
-1179 GYLDKATGA
+1179 
-1188 VDSIVV
+1188 
-1194 TFSEK
+1194 
-1199 VKAAPA
+1199 
-1205 ISGTTLAFEAGVLA
+1205 
-1219 ADGMSATYAVTT
+1219 
-1231 GLANATATDTV
+1231 
-1242 TIAAEAI
+1242 
-1249 EASSGCFNPTAV
+1249 
-1261 SYSVKGLTF
+1261 
-1270 TAQ
+1270 

>member
-23 GAKDFTDNSKINYKE
+23 GAKDFTDGSKINYKE

-107 CQKEK
+107 CQKEG

-449 AVEVS
+449 TVEVS

-572 ANEYTLYRIESKY
+572 ANEYTLYAIESKY
-585 DQKAD
+585 NQKAD
-590 SFSGITEVSVN
+590 SFSGKDTVVSEN
-601 GKVNPIMGTKLNGV
+601 GKVNPIKGALSGV

-703 TFYKYTVLDGED
+703 TFYKYTVLNGED

-761 GTGTKAS
+761 GTGSS
-768 DPIKQSAGTLVLA
+768 DIKQSAGTLVLGA
-781 AGNNSTGKFVVAS
+781 DKFVVAS

-809 NKDADADY
+809 NKDADAAY

-827 LVDALATADTYTY
+827 LVDALATANTYTY

-858 VTVTAATTSNSGNG
+858 VTVTAATASNGNNNQNTNTEAG
-872 SNSAKGEGSATI
+872 TATVD
-884 NYTVASNGTLR
+884 YTVASNGTLR
-895 YTINYTAPEYAADGA
+895 YKLNYTAPSYVADN
-910 HATVKVDVLANG
+910 ATVKFDLDVYASGKFYDTISYQNG
-922 KYFDTLTIAKDL
+922 KKLSA
-934 KNGEF
+934 GEF
-939 TYTGKDSGYPDD
+939 TVTDRAFGYPDD
-951 EELTFEIFS
+951 EELTFEMSNISFS
-960 EEFDEVVVNYV
+960 AVKVEYKGTGAKVTGQD
-971 DAAGKALTVGGDKTA
+971 KTLTVGTDTLDFTLDTTATSGTVNYTVTQGKNTLKT
-986 KFGSLKVDLTSNDGT
+986 GSIDLATSKVVSASGLTITDDAAVVVTITGMDALT
-1001 FKVTKVDGASVSE
+1001 EMYKVT
-1014 SLPTADITAGTG
+1014 LPTVTGYTFSTIPAAAATTGVAVGTEVYVY
-1026 TSLTVTAIDGTKAV
+1026 VTADSAPAAYGVEVAV
-1040 TVTIDTTGLTT
+1040 AGYDTVVLTDTT
-1051 KTYTVATISSA
+1051 KTQVAKITMSKDVTLTATATAIA
-1062 KALSAL
+1062 ALAQ
-1068 YKTGTTTLYTGDG
+1068 DG
-1081 AAITVTVAASKD
+1081 AA
-1093 SGIKSG
+1093 
-1099 EKVGIE
+1099 
-1105 VTASAVAKTSDPM
+1105 TASTDGK
-1118 KVTLNIGGTEFVLN
+1118 
-1132 CVNNATAVKASST
+1132 T
-1145 ITVTGDV
+1145 ITVKFNRDIADGATFTTDGDAVITGVTVSGKTATITLNNALATGKKITIGTVKDAVYATNTASGDV
-1152 AEPTVTKVEKLAT
+1152 Y
-1165 PTVTSITAV
+1165 TA
-1174 DALDN
+1174 
-1179 GYLDKATGA
+1179 
-1188 VDSIVV
+1188 
-1194 TFSEK
+1194 
-1199 VKAAPA
+1199 
-1205 ISGTTLAFEAGVLA
+1205 
-1219 ADGMSATYAVTT
+1219 
-1231 GLANATATDTV
+1231 
-1242 TIAAEAI
+1242 
-1249 EASSGCFNPTAV
+1249 
-1261 SYSVKGLTF
+1261 
-1270 TAQ
+1270 

>member
-1 MKKFL
+1 M
-6 SLVLALVM
+6 
-14 TMSLVTVSA
+14 
-23 GAKDFTDNSKINYKE
+23 
-38 AVDVMSAV
+38 
-46 KVIDGYAEGDFRPSA
+46 A
-61 TLTRGAAAKII
+61 T
-72 CNLILGPTTAS
+72 P
-83 ALVADAAPYKD
+83 
-94 VPTNHTFAGYIAY
+94 
-107 CQKEK
+107 
-112 IISGYADGTFRPA
+112 
-125 ASLTGYAF
+125 
-133 MKMLLGALGYDAE
+133 
-146 VEQYTG
+146 
-152 ANWSI
+152 
-157 NVAKRAMNIGLKDG
+157 
-171 LIGDFNG
+171 
-178 VKAVT
+178 
-183 REEAC
+183 
-188 LYAFNTLQA
+188 
-197 TMVEYS
+197 
-203 AKTSVSTNGTTVVI
+203 
-217 AGSEAKDVVNTG
+217 
-229 KTDSNIDKDGKMQF
+229 
-243 AEKYFE
+243 
-249 DLKLDK
+249 
-255 TSDDFG
+255 
-261 RPANKWNVKKEEV
+261 
-274 GTYANT
+274 
-280 PDATFTKK
+280 
-288 VTKADVY
+288 
-295 NAIGKT
+295 
-301 VYDDLKDGDATL
+301 TL
-313 TTYFDGDGT
+313 TTYFDGFET

-449 AVEVS
+449 TVEVS

-572 ANEYTLYRIESKY
+572 ANEYTLYAIESKY
-585 DQKAD
+585 NQKAD
-590 SFSGITEVSVN
+590 SFSGKDTVVSEN
-601 GKVNPIMGTKLNGV
+601 GKVNPIKGTLNGV

-761 GTGTKAS
+761 GTGSS
-768 DPIKQSAGTLVLA
+768 DIKQSAGTLVLGA
-781 AGNNSTGKFVVAS
+781 DKFVVAS

-809 NKDADADY
+809 NKDADAAY

-827 LVDALATADTYTY
+827 LVDALATANTYTY

-858 VTVTAATTSNSGNG
+858 VTVTAATASNGNNNQNTNTEAG
-872 SNSAKGEGSATI
+872 TATVD
-884 NYTVASNGTLR
+884 YTVASNGTLR
-895 YTINYTAPEYAADGA
+895 YKLNYTAPSYVADN
-910 HATVKVDVLANG
+910 ATVKFDLDVYASGKFYDTISYQNG
-922 KYFDTLTIAKDL
+922 KKLSA
-934 KNGEF
+934 GEF
-939 TYTGKDSGYPDD
+939 TVTDRAFGYPDD
-951 EELTFEIFS
+951 EELTFEMSNISFS
-960 EEFDEVVVNYV
+960 AVKVEYKGTGAKVTGQD
-971 DAAGKALTVGGDKTA
+971 KTLTVGTDTLDFTLDTTA
-986 KFGSLKVDLTSNDGT
+986 TSGT
-1001 FKVTKVDGASVSE
+1001 VNY
-1014 SLPTADITAGTG
+1014 
-1026 TSLTVTAIDGTKAV
+1026 TVTQGKNTLKTGSIDLATSKV
-1040 TVTIDTTGLTT
+1040 VSVTGLTIT
-1051 KTYTVATISSA
+1051 DDAAVVVTITGMD
-1062 KALSAL
+1062 ALTEM
-1068 YKTGTTTLYTGDG
+1068 Y
-1081 AAITVTVAASKD
+1081 
-1093 SGIKSG
+1093 
-1099 EKVGIE
+1099 
-1105 VTASAVAKTSDPM
+1105 
-1118 KVTLNIGGTEFVLN
+1118 KVTLP
-1132 CVNNATAVKASST
+1132 
-1145 ITVTGDV
+1145 TVTG
-1152 AEPTVTKVEKLAT
+1152 
-1165 PTVTSITAV
+1165 
-1174 DALDN
+1174 
-1179 GYLDKATGA
+1179 Y
-1188 VDSIVV
+1188 
-1194 TFSEK
+1194 TFS
-1199 VKAAPA
+1199 
-1205 ISGTTLAFEAGVLA
+1205 
-1219 ADGMSATYAVTT
+1219 
-1231 GLANATATDTV
+1231 
-1242 TIAAEAI
+1242 TIP
-1249 EASSGCFNPTAV
+1249 GRRCHHWCCCRH
-1261 SYSVKGLTF
+1261 
-1270 TAQ
+1270 

>member
-23 GAKDFTDNSKINYKE
+23 GAKDFTDGSKINYKE

-107 CQKEK
+107 CQKEG
-112 IISGYADGTFRPA
+112 IISGYANGTFRPA
-125 ASLTGYAF
+125 NTLTGYAF

-449 AVEVS
+449 TVEVS

-572 ANEYTLYRIESKY
+572 ANEYTLYAIESKY
-585 DQKAD
+585 NQKAD
-590 SFSGITEVSVN
+590 SFSGKDTVVSEN
-601 GKVNPIMGTKLNGV
+601 GKVNPIKGALSGV

-761 GTGTKAS
+761 GTGSS
-768 DPIKQSAGTLVLA
+768 DIKQSAGTLVLGA
-781 AGNNSTGKFVVAS
+781 DKFVVAS

-809 NKDADADY
+809 NKDADAAY

-827 LVDALATADTYTY
+827 LVDALATANTYTY

-858 VTVTAATTSNSGNG
+858 VTVTAATASNGNNNQNTNTEAG
-872 SNSAKGEGSATI
+872 TATVD
-884 NYTVASNGTLR
+884 YTVASNGTLR
-895 YTINYTAPEYAADGA
+895 YKLNYTAPSYVADN
-910 HATVKVDVLANG
+910 ATVKFDLDVYASGKFYDTISYQNG
-922 KYFDTLTIAKDL
+922 KKLSA
-934 KNGEF
+934 GEF
-939 TYTGKDSGYPDD
+939 TVTDRAFGYPDD
-951 EELTFEIFS
+951 EELTFEMSNISFS
-960 EEFDEVVVNYV
+960 AVKVEYKGTGAKVTDQ
-971 DAAGKALTVGGDKTA
+971 DKTLTVGTDTLDFTLDTTATSGTVNYTVTQGKNTLKT
-986 KFGSLKVDLTSNDGT
+986 GSINLSSDSKT
-1001 FKVTKVDGASVSE
+1001 VSE
-1014 SLPTADITAGTG
+1014 SLTITDDAAVVVTITGMDTLTELYKVTLPTVAGYTFSTIPAAAATTGVAAGTEVYVYVTADSAPAAYGVEVAVAGYDTVV
-1026 TSLTVTAIDGTKAV
+1026 LTD
-1040 TVTIDTTGLTT
+1040 TT
-1051 KTYTVATISSA
+1051 KTQVA
-1062 KALSAL
+1062 K
-1068 YKTGTTTLYTGDG
+1068 
-1081 AAITVTVAASKD
+1081 ITMSKD
-1093 SGIKSG
+1093 VTLTATATAIAALAQDGTA
-1099 EKVGIE
+1099 
-1105 VTASAVAKTSDPM
+1105 TASTDGK
-1118 KVTLNIGGTEFVLN
+1118 
-1132 CVNNATAVKASST
+1132 T
-1145 ITVTGDV
+1145 ITVKFNRDIADGATFTTDGDAVITGVTVSGKTATITLNNALATGKKITIGTVKDAVYAANTASGDV
-1152 AEPTVTKVEKLAT
+1152 Y
-1165 PTVTSITAV
+1165 TA
-1174 DALDN
+1174 
-1179 GYLDKATGA
+1179 
-1188 VDSIVV
+1188 
-1194 TFSEK
+1194 
-1199 VKAAPA
+1199 
-1205 ISGTTLAFEAGVLA
+1205 
-1219 ADGMSATYAVTT
+1219 
-1231 GLANATATDTV
+1231 
-1242 TIAAEAI
+1242 
-1249 EASSGCFNPTAV
+1249 
-1261 SYSVKGLTF
+1261 
-1270 TAQ
+1270 

>member
-23 GAKDFTDNSKINYKE
+23 GAKDFTDSTKIQYNE

-449 AVEVS
+449 TVEVS

-572 ANEYTLYRIESKY
+572 ANEYTLYAIESKY
-585 DQKAD
+585 NQKAD
-590 SFSGITEVSVN
+590 SFSGKDTVVSEN
-601 GKVNPIMGTKLNGV
+601 GKVNPIKGTLNGV

-761 GTGTKAS
+761 GTGSS
-768 DPIKQSAGTLVLA
+768 DIKQSAGTLVLGA
-781 AGNNSTGKFVVAS
+781 DKFVVAS

-809 NKDADADY
+809 NKDADAAY

-827 LVDALATADTYTY
+827 LVDALATANTYTY

-858 VTVTAATTSNSGNG
+858 VTVTAATASNGNNNQNTNTEAG
-872 SNSAKGEGSATI
+872 TATVD
-884 NYTVASNGTLR
+884 YTVASNGTLR
-895 YTINYTAPEYAADGA
+895 YKLNYTAPSYVADN
-910 HATVKVDVLANG
+910 ATVKFDLDVYASGKFYDTISYQNG
-922 KYFDTLTIAKDL
+922 KKLSA
-934 KNGEF
+934 GEF
-939 TYTGKDSGYPDD
+939 TVTDRAFGYPDD
-951 EELTFEIFS
+951 EELTFEMSNISFS
-960 EEFDEVVVNYV
+960 AVKVEYKGTGAKVTGQD
-971 DAAGKALTVGGDKTA
+971 KTLTVGTDTLDFTLDTTATSGTVKYTVTQGKNTLKTDSIDLSSDSKTVSNSLTITDDAAVVVTIEGMDK
-986 KFGSLKVDLTSNDGT
+986 LTELYN
-1001 FKVTKVDGASVSE
+1001 VT
-1014 SLPTADITAGTG
+1014 LPTVTGYTFSTIPAAAATTGVAVGTEVYVY
-1026 TSLTVTAIDGTKAV
+1026 VTADSAPATYGVEVAV
-1040 TVTIDTTGLTT
+1040 AGYDTVVLTDTT
-1051 KTYTVATISSA
+1051 KTQVA
-1062 KALSAL
+1062 K
-1068 YKTGTTTLYTGDG
+1068 
-1081 AAITVTVAASKD
+1081 ITMSKD
-1093 SGIKSG
+1093 VTLTATATAIAALAQDGTA
-1099 EKVGIE
+1099 
-1105 VTASAVAKTSDPM
+1105 TASTDGK
-1118 KVTLNIGGTEFVLN
+1118 
-1132 CVNNATAVKASST
+1132 T
-1145 ITVTGDV
+1145 ITVKFNRDIADGATFTTDGDAVITGVTVSGKTATITLNNALATGKKITIGTVKDAVYAANTASGDV
-1152 AEPTVTKVEKLAT
+1152 Y
-1165 PTVTSITAV
+1165 TA
-1174 DALDN
+1174 
-1179 GYLDKATGA
+1179 
-1188 VDSIVV
+1188 
-1194 TFSEK
+1194 
-1199 VKAAPA
+1199 
-1205 ISGTTLAFEAGVLA
+1205 
-1219 ADGMSATYAVTT
+1219 
-1231 GLANATATDTV
+1231 
-1242 TIAAEAI
+1242 
-1249 EASSGCFNPTAV
+1249 
-1261 SYSVKGLTF
+1261 
-1270 TAQ
+1270 

>member
-449 AVEVS
+449 TVEVS

-572 ANEYTLYRIESKY
+572 ANEYTLYAIESKY
-585 DQKAD
+585 NQKAD
-590 SFSGITEVSVN
+590 SFSGKDTVVSEN
-601 GKVNPIMGTKLNGV
+601 GKVNPIKGTKLNGV

-761 GTGTKAS
+761 GTGSS
-768 DPIKQSAGTLVLA
+768 DIKQSAGTLVLGA
-781 AGNNSTGKFVVAS
+781 DKFVVAS

-809 NKDADADY
+809 NKDADAAY

-827 LVDALATADTYTY
+827 LVDALATANTYTY

-858 VTVTAATTSNSGNG
+858 VTVTAATASNGNNNQNTNTEAG
-872 SNSAKGEGSATI
+872 TATVD
-884 NYTVASNGTLR
+884 YTVASNGTLR
-895 YTINYTAPEYAADGA
+895 YKLNYTAPSYVADN
-910 HATVKVDVLANG
+910 ATVKFDLDVYASGKFYDTISYQNG
-922 KYFDTLTIAKDL
+922 KKLSA
-934 KNGEF
+934 GEF
-939 TYTGKDSGYPDD
+939 TVTDRAFGYPDD
-951 EELTFEIFS
+951 EELTFEMSNISFS
-960 EEFDEVVVNYV
+960 AVKVEYKGTGAKVTGQD
-971 DAAGKALTVGGDKTA
+971 KTLTVGTDTLGFTLDTTATSGTVNYTVTQGKNTLKT
-986 KFGSLKVDLTSNDGT
+986 GSINLSSDSKT
-1001 FKVTKVDGASVSE
+1001 VSE
-1014 SLPTADITAGTG
+1014 SLTITDDAAVVVTITGMDTLTELYKVTLPTVAGYTFSTIPAAAATTGVAAGTEVYVYVTADSAPAAYGVEVAVAGYDTVV
-1026 TSLTVTAIDGTKAV
+1026 LTD
-1040 TVTIDTTGLTT
+1040 TT
-1051 KTYTVATISSA
+1051 KTQVA
-1062 KALSAL
+1062 K
-1068 YKTGTTTLYTGDG
+1068 
-1081 AAITVTVAASKD
+1081 ITMSKD
-1093 SGIKSG
+1093 VTLTATATAIAALAQDGTA
-1099 EKVGIE
+1099 
-1105 VTASAVAKTSDPM
+1105 TASTDGK
-1118 KVTLNIGGTEFVLN
+1118 
-1132 CVNNATAVKASST
+1132 T
-1145 ITVTGDV
+1145 ITVKFNRDIADGATFTTDGDAVITGVTVSGKTATITLNNALATGKKITIGTVKDAVYAANTASGDV
-1152 AEPTVTKVEKLAT
+1152 Y
-1165 PTVTSITAV
+1165 TA
-1174 DALDN
+1174 
-1179 GYLDKATGA
+1179 
-1188 VDSIVV
+1188 
-1194 TFSEK
+1194 
-1199 VKAAPA
+1199 
-1205 ISGTTLAFEAGVLA
+1205 
-1219 ADGMSATYAVTT
+1219 
-1231 GLANATATDTV
+1231 
-1242 TIAAEAI
+1242 
-1249 EASSGCFNPTAV
+1249 
-1261 SYSVKGLTF
+1261 
-1270 TAQ
+1270 

>member
-23 GAKDFTDNSKINYKE
+23 GAKDFTDSTKIQYAE

-449 AVEVS
+449 TVEVS

-572 ANEYTLYRIESKY
+572 ANEYTLYAIESKY
-585 DQKAD
+585 NQKAD
-590 SFSGITEVSVN
+590 SFSGKDTVVSEN
-601 GKVNPIMGTKLNGV
+601 GKVNPIKGTLNGV

-761 GTGTKAS
+761 GTGSS
-768 DPIKQSAGTLVLA
+768 DIKQSAGTLVLGA
-781 AGNNSTGKFVVAS
+781 DKFVVAS

-809 NKDADADY
+809 NKDADAAY

-827 LVDALATADTYTY
+827 LVDALATANTYTY

-858 VTVTAATTSNSGNG
+858 VTVTAATASNGNNNQNTNTEAG
-872 SNSAKGEGSATI
+872 TATVD
-884 NYTVASNGTLR
+884 YTVASNGTLR
-895 YTINYTAPEYAADGA
+895 YKLNYTAPSYVADN
-910 HATVKVDVLANG
+910 ATVKFDLDVYASGKFYDTISYQNG
-922 KYFDTLTIAKDL
+922 KKLSA
-934 KNGEF
+934 GEF
-939 TYTGKDSGYPDD
+939 TVTDRAFGYPDD
-951 EELTFEIFS
+951 EELTFEMSNISFS
-960 EEFDEVVVNYV
+960 AVKVEYKGTGAKVTGQD
-971 DAAGKALTVGGDKTA
+971 KTLTVGTDTLDFTLDTTA
-986 KFGSLKVDLTSNDGT
+986 TSGT
-1001 FKVTKVDGASVSE
+1001 VNY
-1014 SLPTADITAGTG
+1014 
-1026 TSLTVTAIDGTKAV
+1026 TVTQGKNTLKTGSIDL
-1040 TVTIDTTGLTT
+1040 DTSKVVSVTGLTIT
-1051 KTYTVATISSA
+1051 DDAAVVVTITGMD
-1062 KALSAL
+1062 ALTEM
-1068 YKTGTTTLYTGDG
+1068 Y
-1081 AAITVTVAASKD
+1081 
-1093 SGIKSG
+1093 
-1099 EKVGIE
+1099 
-1105 VTASAVAKTSDPM
+1105 
-1118 KVTLNIGGTEFVLN
+1118 KVTLPTVTGYTFSTIPAAAATTGVAVGTEVYVYVTADSAPTAYGVEVAVAGYDTVVLTDTTKTQ
-1132 CVNNATAVKASST
+1132 VAKITMSKDVTLTATATEIAKLAQDGTATASTDGKT
-1145 ITVTGDV
+1145 ITVKFNRNIADGATFTTDDTNTVITGVTVSGKTATITLNNALATGKKITIGTVKDAVYAANTASGDV
-1152 AEPTVTKVEKLAT
+1152 
-1165 PTVTSITAV
+1165 
-1174 DALDN
+1174 
-1179 GYLDKATGA
+1179 Y
-1188 VDSIVV
+1188 
-1194 TFSEK
+1194 
-1199 VKAAPA
+1199 AA
-1205 ISGTTLAFEAGVLA
+1205 
-1219 ADGMSATYAVTT
+1219 
-1231 GLANATATDTV
+1231 
-1242 TIAAEAI
+1242 
-1249 EASSGCFNPTAV
+1249 
-1261 SYSVKGLTF
+1261 
-1270 TAQ
+1270 

>member
-23 GAKDFTDNSKINYKE
+23 GAKDFTDSSKIQYTE

-449 AVEVS
+449 TVEVS

-572 ANEYTLYRIESKY
+572 ANEYTLYAIESKY
-585 DQKAD
+585 NQKAD
-590 SFSGITEVSVN
+590 SFSGKDTVVSEN
-601 GKVNPIMGTKLNGV
+601 GKVNPIKGTLNGV

-761 GTGTKAS
+761 GTGSS
-768 DPIKQSAGTLVLA
+768 DIKQSAGTLVLGA
-781 AGNNSTGKFVVAS
+781 DKFVVAS

-809 NKDADADY
+809 NKDADAAY

-827 LVDALATADTYTY
+827 LVDALATANTYTY

-858 VTVTAATTSNSGNG
+858 VTVTAATASNGNNNQNTNTEAG
-872 SNSAKGEGSATI
+872 TATVD
-884 NYTVASNGTLR
+884 YTVASNGTLR
-895 YTINYTAPEYAADGA
+895 YKLNYTAPSYVADN
-910 HATVKVDVLANG
+910 ATVKFDLDVYASGKFYDTISYQNG
-922 KYFDTLTIAKDL
+922 KKLSA
-934 KNGEF
+934 GEF
-939 TYTGKDSGYPDD
+939 TVTDRAFGYPDD
-951 EELTFEIFS
+951 EELTFEMSNISFS
-960 EEFDEVVVNYV
+960 AVKVEYKGTGAKVTGQD
-971 DAAGKALTVGGDKTA
+971 KTLTVGTDTLDFTLDTTA
-986 KFGSLKVDLTSNDGT
+986 TSGT
-1001 FKVTKVDGASVSE
+1001 VNY
-1014 SLPTADITAGTG
+1014 
-1026 TSLTVTAIDGTKAV
+1026 TVTQGKNTLKTGSIDLATSKV
-1040 TVTIDTTGLTT
+1040 VSVTGLTIT
-1051 KTYTVATISSA
+1051 DDAAVVVTITGMDALTEMYKVTLPTVTGYTFSTIPAAAATTGVAVGTEVYVYVNADPAVDTSVYGKEIA
-1062 KALSAL
+1062 VAGYDTVLLTNAD
-1068 YKTGTTTLYTGDG
+1068 GTTKKQVAKITMSDNVTLTATATEIAKLAQDG
-1081 AAITVTVAASKD
+1081 AA
-1093 SGIKSG
+1093 
-1099 EKVGIE
+1099 
-1105 VTASAVAKTSDPM
+1105 TASTDGK
-1118 KVTLNIGGTEFVLN
+1118 
-1132 CVNNATAVKASST
+1132 T
-1145 ITVTGDV
+1145 ITVKFNRDIADGATFTTDGDAVITGVTVSGKTATITLNNALSSGKKITIGTVKDAVYAANTASGDV
-1152 AEPTVTKVEKLAT
+1152 Y
-1165 PTVTSITAV
+1165 TA
-1174 DALDN
+1174 
-1179 GYLDKATGA
+1179 
-1188 VDSIVV
+1188 
-1194 TFSEK
+1194 
-1199 VKAAPA
+1199 
-1205 ISGTTLAFEAGVLA
+1205 
-1219 ADGMSATYAVTT
+1219 
-1231 GLANATATDTV
+1231 
-1242 TIAAEAI
+1242 
-1249 EASSGCFNPTAV
+1249 
-1261 SYSVKGLTF
+1261 
-1270 TAQ
+1270 

>member
-449 AVEVS
+449 TVEVS

-572 ANEYTLYRIESKY
+572 ANEYTLYAIESKY
-585 DQKAD
+585 NQKAD
-590 SFSGITEVSVN
+590 SFSGKDTVVSEN
-601 GKVNPIMGTKLNGV
+601 GKVNPIKGTKLNGV

-761 GTGTKAS
+761 GTGSS
-768 DPIKQSAGTLVLA
+768 DIKQSAGTLVLGA
-781 AGNNSTGKFVVAS
+781 DKFVVAS

-809 NKDADADY
+809 NKDADAAY

-827 LVDALATADTYTY
+827 LVDALATANTYTY

-858 VTVTAATTSNSGNG
+858 VTVTAATASNGNNNQNTNTEAG
-872 SNSAKGEGSATI
+872 TATVD
-884 NYTVASNGTLR
+884 YTVASNGTLR
-895 YTINYTAPEYAADGA
+895 YKLNYTAPSYVADN
-910 HATVKVDVLANG
+910 ATVKFDLDVYASGKFYDTISYQNG
-922 KYFDTLTIAKDL
+922 KKLSA
-934 KNGEF
+934 GEF
-939 TYTGKDSGYPDD
+939 TVTDRAFGYPDD
-951 EELTFEIFS
+951 EELTFEMSNISFS
-960 EEFDEVVVNYV
+960 AVKVEYKGTGAKVTGQD
-971 DAAGKALTVGGDKTA
+971 KTLTVGTDTLDFTLDTTA
-986 KFGSLKVDLTSNDGT
+986 TSGT
-1001 FKVTKVDGASVSE
+1001 VNY
-1014 SLPTADITAGTG
+1014 
-1026 TSLTVTAIDGTKAV
+1026 TVTQGKNTLKTGSIDLATSKV
-1040 TVTIDTTGLTT
+1040 VSVTGLTIT
-1051 KTYTVATISSA
+1051 DDAAVVVTITGMD
-1062 KALSAL
+1062 ALTEM
-1068 YKTGTTTLYTGDG
+1068 Y
-1081 AAITVTVAASKD
+1081 
-1093 SGIKSG
+1093 
-1099 EKVGIE
+1099 
-1105 VTASAVAKTSDPM
+1105 
-1118 KVTLNIGGTEFVLN
+1118 KVTLPTVTGYTFSTIPAAAATTGVAVGTEVYVYVNADPAVDISVYGKEIAVAGYDTVLLTN
-1132 CVNNATAVKASST
+1132 ADDTTKKQVAKITMSDNVTLTATATEIAKLAQDGTATASTDGKT
-1145 ITVTGDV
+1145 ITVKFNRDIADGATFTTDGDAVITGVTVSGKTATITLNNALATGKKITIGTVKDAVYAANTASGDV
-1152 AEPTVTKVEKLAT
+1152 Y
-1165 PTVTSITAV
+1165 TA
-1174 DALDN
+1174 
-1179 GYLDKATGA
+1179 
-1188 VDSIVV
+1188 
-1194 TFSEK
+1194 
-1199 VKAAPA
+1199 
-1205 ISGTTLAFEAGVLA
+1205 
-1219 ADGMSATYAVTT
+1219 
-1231 GLANATATDTV
+1231 
-1242 TIAAEAI
+1242 
-1249 EASSGCFNPTAV
+1249 
-1261 SYSVKGLTF
+1261 
-1270 TAQ
+1270 

>member
-38 AVDVMSAV
+38 AVDVMSAA

-107 CQKEK
+107 CQKEG

-125 ASLTGYAF
+125 NTLTGYAF

-449 AVEVS
+449 TVEVS

-572 ANEYTLYRIESKY
+572 ANEYTLYAIESKY
-585 DQKAD
+585 NQKAD
-590 SFSGITEVSVN
+590 SFSGKDTVVSEN
-601 GKVNPIMGTKLNGV
+601 GKVNPIKGTLNGV

-703 TFYKYTVLDGED
+703 TFYKYTVLNGED

-721 DNQIQNITGS
+721 DNIIQTQTGS
-731 VYGVANYLTKSGD
+731 VYKVANYLTKSGD

-761 GTGTKAS
+761 GTGSS
-768 DPIKQSAGTLVLA
+768 DIKQSAGTLVLGA
-781 AGNNSTGKFVVAS
+781 DKFVVAS

-827 LVDALATADTYTY
+827 LVDALATANTYTY

-858 VTVTAATTSNSGNG
+858 VTVTAATASNGNNNQNTNTEAG
-872 SNSAKGEGSATI
+872 TATVD
-884 NYTVASNGTLR
+884 YTVASNGTLR
-895 YTINYTAPEYAADGA
+895 YKLNYTAPSYVADN
-910 HATVKVDVLANG
+910 ATVKFDLDVYASGKFYDTISYQNG
-922 KYFDTLTIAKDL
+922 KKLSA
-934 KNGEF
+934 GEF
-939 TYTGKDSGYPDD
+939 TVTDRAFGYPDD
-951 EELTFEIFS
+951 EELTFEMSNISFS
-960 EEFDEVVVNYV
+960 AVKVEYKGTGAKVTGQD
-971 DAAGKALTVGGDKTA
+971 KTLTVGTDTLDFTLDTTATSGTVNYTVTQGKNTLKT
-986 KFGSLKVDLTSNDGT
+986 GSIDLATSKVVSASGLTITDDAAVVVTITGMDALT
-1001 FKVTKVDGASVSE
+1001 EMYKVT
-1014 SLPTADITAGTG
+1014 LPTVTGYTFSTIPAAAATTGVAVGTEVYVY
-1026 TSLTVTAIDGTKAV
+1026 VTADSAPAAYGVEVAV
-1040 TVTIDTTGLTT
+1040 AGYDTVVLTDTT
-1051 KTYTVATISSA
+1051 KTQVAKITMSKDVTLTATATAIA
-1062 KALSAL
+1062 ALAQ
-1068 YKTGTTTLYTGDG
+1068 DG
-1081 AAITVTVAASKD
+1081 AA
-1093 SGIKSG
+1093 
-1099 EKVGIE
+1099 
-1105 VTASAVAKTSDPM
+1105 TASTDGK
-1118 KVTLNIGGTEFVLN
+1118 
-1132 CVNNATAVKASST
+1132 T
-1145 ITVTGDV
+1145 ITVKFNRDIADGATFTTDGDAVITGVTVSGKTATITLNNALATGKKITIGTVKDAVYAANTASGDV
-1152 AEPTVTKVEKLAT
+1152 Y
-1165 PTVTSITAV
+1165 TA
-1174 DALDN
+1174 
-1179 GYLDKATGA
+1179 
-1188 VDSIVV
+1188 
-1194 TFSEK
+1194 
-1199 VKAAPA
+1199 
-1205 ISGTTLAFEAGVLA
+1205 
-1219 ADGMSATYAVTT
+1219 
-1231 GLANATATDTV
+1231 
-1242 TIAAEAI
+1242 
-1249 EASSGCFNPTAV
+1249 
-1261 SYSVKGLTF
+1261 
-1270 TAQ
+1270 

>member
-23 GAKDFTDNSKINYKE
+23 GAKDFTDGSKINYKE

-107 CQKEK
+107 CQKEG

-203 AKTSVSTNGTTVVI
+203 AKTSVSSNGTTVVI

-449 AVEVS
+449 TVEVS

-572 ANEYTLYRIESKY
+572 ANEYTLYAIESKY
-585 DQKAD
+585 NQKAD
-590 SFSGITEVSVN
+590 SFSGKDTVVSEN
-601 GKVNPIMGTKLNGV
+601 GKVNPIKGTLNGV

-761 GTGTKAS
+761 GTGSS
-768 DPIKQSAGTLVLA
+768 DIKQSAGTLVLGA
-781 AGNNSTGKFVVAS
+781 DKFVVAS

-809 NKDADADY
+809 NKDADAAY

-827 LVDALATADTYTY
+827 LVDALATANTYTY

-858 VTVTAATTSNSGNG
+858 VTVTAATASNGNNNQNTNTEAG
-872 SNSAKGEGSATI
+872 TATVD
-884 NYTVASNGTLR
+884 YTVASNGTLR
-895 YTINYTAPEYAADGA
+895 YKLNYTAPSYVADN
-910 HATVKVDVLANG
+910 ATVKFDLDVYASGKFYDTISYQNG
-922 KYFDTLTIAKDL
+922 KKLSA
-934 KNGEF
+934 GEF
-939 TYTGKDSGYPDD
+939 TVTDRAFGYPDD
-951 EELTFEIFS
+951 EELTFEMSNISFS
-960 EEFDEVVVNYV
+960 AVKVEYKGTGAKVTGQD
-971 DAAGKALTVGGDKTA
+971 KTLTVGTDTLDFTLDTTA
-986 KFGSLKVDLTSNDGT
+986 TSGT
-1001 FKVTKVDGASVSE
+1001 VNY
-1014 SLPTADITAGTG
+1014 
-1026 TSLTVTAIDGTKAV
+1026 TVTQGKNTLKTGSIDLATSKV
-1040 TVTIDTTGLTT
+1040 VSVTGLTITDDAAVVVTITGMDALTEMYKVTLPTVTGYTFSTIPAAAATTGVAVGTEVYVYVTADSAPAAYGVEVAVAGYDTVVLTDTT
-1051 KTYTVATISSA
+1051 KTQVAKITMSKDVTLTATATAIA
-1062 KALSAL
+1062 ALAQ
-1068 YKTGTTTLYTGDG
+1068 DG
-1081 AAITVTVAASKD
+1081 AA
-1093 SGIKSG
+1093 
-1099 EKVGIE
+1099 
-1105 VTASAVAKTSDPM
+1105 TASTDGK
-1118 KVTLNIGGTEFVLN
+1118 
-1132 CVNNATAVKASST
+1132 T
-1145 ITVTGDV
+1145 ITVKFNRDIADGATFTTDGDAVITGVTVSGKTATITLNNALATGKKITIGTVKDAVYAANTASGDV
-1152 AEPTVTKVEKLAT
+1152 
-1165 PTVTSITAV
+1165 
-1174 DALDN
+1174 
-1179 GYLDKATGA
+1179 Y
-1188 VDSIVV
+1188 
-1194 TFSEK
+1194 
-1199 VKAAPA
+1199 
-1205 ISGTTLAFEAGVLA
+1205 
-1219 ADGMSATYAVTT
+1219 
-1231 GLANATATDTV
+1231 
-1242 TIAAEAI
+1242 
-1249 EASSGCFNPTAV
+1249 
-1261 SYSVKGLTF
+1261 

>member
-23 GAKDFTDNSKINYKE
+23 GAKDFTDSTKIQYNE

-107 CQKEK
+107 CQKEG

-355 DDDNNVTIVTIRTY
+355 DDDDNNVTIVTIRTY

-449 AVEVS
+449 TVEVS

-572 ANEYTLYRIESKY
+572 ANEYTLYAIESKY
-585 DQKAD
+585 NQKAD
-590 SFSGITEVSVN
+590 SFSGKDTVVSEN
-601 GKVNPIMGTKLNGV
+601 GKVNPIKGTLNGV

-761 GTGTKAS
+761 GTGSS
-768 DPIKQSAGTLVLA
+768 DIKQSAGTLVLGA
-781 AGNNSTGKFVVAS
+781 DKFVVAS

-809 NKDADADY
+809 NKDADAAY

-827 LVDALATADTYTY
+827 LVDALATANTYTY

-858 VTVTAATTSNSGNG
+858 VTVTAATASNGNNNQNTNTEAG
-872 SNSAKGEGSATI
+872 TATVD
-884 NYTVASNGTLR
+884 YTVASNGTLR
-895 YTINYTAPEYAADGA
+895 YKLNYTAPSYVADN
-910 HATVKVDVLANG
+910 ATVKFDLDVYASGKFYDTISYQNG
-922 KYFDTLTIAKDL
+922 KKLSA
-934 KNGEF
+934 GEF
-939 TYTGKDSGYPDD
+939 TVTDRAFGYPDD
-951 EELTFEIFS
+951 EELTFEMSNISFS
-960 EEFDEVVVNYV
+960 AVKVEYKGTGAKVTGQD
-971 DAAGKALTVGGDKTA
+971 KTLTVGTDILDFTLDTTATSGTVNYTVTQGKNTLKT
-986 KFGSLKVDLTSNDGT
+986 GSIDLGTSKVVSASGLTITDDAAVVVTITGMDALT
-1001 FKVTKVDGASVSE
+1001 EMYKVT
-1014 SLPTADITAGTG
+1014 LPTVTGYTFSTIPAAAATTGVAVGTEVYVY
-1026 TSLTVTAIDGTKAV
+1026 VTADSAPAAYGVEVAV
-1040 TVTIDTTGLTT
+1040 AGYDTVVLTDTT
-1051 KTYTVATISSA
+1051 KTQVAKITMSKDVTLTATATAIA
-1062 KALSAL
+1062 ALAQ
-1068 YKTGTTTLYTGDG
+1068 DG
-1081 AAITVTVAASKD
+1081 AA
-1093 SGIKSG
+1093 
-1099 EKVGIE
+1099 
-1105 VTASAVAKTSDPM
+1105 TASTDGK
-1118 KVTLNIGGTEFVLN
+1118 
-1132 CVNNATAVKASST
+1132 T
-1145 ITVTGDV
+1145 ITVKFNRDIADGATFTTDGDAVITGVTVSGKTATITLNNALATGKKITIGTVKDAVYAANTASGDV
-1152 AEPTVTKVEKLAT
+1152 Y
-1165 PTVTSITAV
+1165 TA
-1174 DALDN
+1174 
-1179 GYLDKATGA
+1179 
-1188 VDSIVV
+1188 
-1194 TFSEK
+1194 
-1199 VKAAPA
+1199 
-1205 ISGTTLAFEAGVLA
+1205 
-1219 ADGMSATYAVTT
+1219 
-1231 GLANATATDTV
+1231 
-1242 TIAAEAI
+1242 
-1249 EASSGCFNPTAV
+1249 
-1261 SYSVKGLTF
+1261 
-1270 TAQ
+1270 

>member
-23 GAKDFTDNSKINYKE
+23 GAKDFTDGSKINYKE

-107 CQKEK
+107 CQKEG

-449 AVEVS
+449 TVEVS

-572 ANEYTLYRIESKY
+572 ANEYTLYAIESKY
-585 DQKAD
+585 NQMAD
-590 SFSGITEVSVN
+590 SFSGKDTVVSEN
-601 GKVNPIMGTKLNGV
+601 GKVNPIKGTKLNGV

-761 GTGTKAS
+761 GTGSS
-768 DPIKQSAGTLVLA
+768 DIKQSAGTLVLGA
-781 AGNNSTGKFVVAS
+781 DKFVVAS

-809 NKDADADY
+809 NKDADAAY

-827 LVDALATADTYTY
+827 LVDALATANTYTY

-858 VTVTAATTSNSGNG
+858 VTVTAATASNGNNNQNTNTEAG
-872 SNSAKGEGSATI
+872 TATVD
-884 NYTVASNGTLR
+884 YTVASNGTLR
-895 YTINYTAPEYAADGA
+895 YKLNYTAPSYVADN
-910 HATVKVDVLANG
+910 ATVKFDLDVYASGKFYDTISYQNG
-922 KYFDTLTIAKDL
+922 KKLSA
-934 KNGEF
+934 GEF
-939 TYTGKDSGYPDD
+939 TVTDRAFGYPDD
-951 EELTFEIFS
+951 EELTFEMSNISFS
-960 EEFDEVVVNYV
+960 AVKVEYKGTGAKVTGQD
-971 DAAGKALTVGGDKTA
+971 KTLTVGTDTLDFTLDTTATSGTVNYTVTQGKNTLKT
-986 KFGSLKVDLTSNDGT
+986 GSIDLATSKVVSASGLPITDDAAVVVTITGMDTLTELY
-1001 FKVTKVDGASVSE
+1001 KVT
-1014 SLPTADITAGTG
+1014 LPTVTGYTFSTIPAAAATTGVAAGTEVYVY
-1026 TSLTVTAIDGTKAV
+1026 VTADSAPAAYGVEVAVAGYDTVVLTNTNKAQAAKITMSKDV
-1040 TVTIDTTGLTT
+1040 TLT
-1051 KTYTVATISSA
+1051 ATATAIA
-1062 KALSAL
+1062 ALAQ
-1068 YKTGTTTLYTGDG
+1068 DG
-1081 AAITVTVAASKD
+1081 AA
-1093 SGIKSG
+1093 
-1099 EKVGIE
+1099 
-1105 VTASAVAKTSDPM
+1105 TASTDGK
-1118 KVTLNIGGTEFVLN
+1118 
-1132 CVNNATAVKASST
+1132 T
-1145 ITVTGDV
+1145 ITVKFNRDIADGATFTTDGDAVITGVTVSGKTATITLNNALSSGKKITIGTVKDAVYAANTASGDV
-1152 AEPTVTKVEKLAT
+1152 Y
-1165 PTVTSITAV
+1165 TA
-1174 DALDN
+1174 
-1179 GYLDKATGA
+1179 
-1188 VDSIVV
+1188 
-1194 TFSEK
+1194 
-1199 VKAAPA
+1199 
-1205 ISGTTLAFEAGVLA
+1205 
-1219 ADGMSATYAVTT
+1219 
-1231 GLANATATDTV
+1231 
-1242 TIAAEAI
+1242 
-1249 EASSGCFNPTAV
+1249 
-1261 SYSVKGLTF
+1261 
-1270 TAQ
+1270 

>member
-23 GAKDFTDNSKINYKE
+23 GAKDFTDGSKINYKE

-449 AVEVS
+449 TVEVS

-572 ANEYTLYRIESKY
+572 ANEYTLYAIESKY
-585 DQKAD
+585 NQKAD
-590 SFSGITEVSVN
+590 SFSGKDTVVSEN
-601 GKVNPIMGTKLNGV
+601 GKVNPIKGTLNGV

-761 GTGTKAS
+761 GTGSS
-768 DPIKQSAGTLVLA
+768 DIKQSAGTLVLGA
-781 AGNNSTGKFVVAS
+781 DKFVVAS

-809 NKDADADY
+809 NKDADAAY

-827 LVDALATADTYTY
+827 LVDALATANTYTY

-858 VTVTAATTSNSGNG
+858 VTVTAATASNGNNNQNTNTEAG
-872 SNSAKGEGSATI
+872 TATVD
-884 NYTVASNGTLR
+884 YTVASNGTLR
-895 YTINYTAPEYAADGA
+895 YKLNYTAPSYVADN
-910 HATVKVDVLANG
+910 ATVKFDLDVYASGKFYDTISYQNG
-922 KYFDTLTIAKDL
+922 KKLSA
-934 KNGEF
+934 GEF
-939 TYTGKDSGYPDD
+939 TVTDRAFGYPDD
-951 EELTFEIFS
+951 EELTFEMSNISFS
-960 EEFDEVVVNYV
+960 AVKVEYKGTGAKVTGQD
-971 DAAGKALTVGGDKTA
+971 KTLTVGTDTLDFTLDTTA
-986 KFGSLKVDLTSNDGT
+986 TSGT
-1001 FKVTKVDGASVSE
+1001 VNY
-1014 SLPTADITAGTG
+1014 
-1026 TSLTVTAIDGTKAV
+1026 TVTQGKNTLKTGSIDLATSKV
-1040 TVTIDTTGLTT
+1040 VSVTGLTIT
-1051 KTYTVATISSA
+1051 DDAAVVVTIEGMD
-1062 KALSAL
+1062 KLTEL
-1068 YKTGTTTLYTGDG
+1068 YK
-1081 AAITVTVAASKD
+1081 
-1093 SGIKSG
+1093 
-1099 EKVGIE
+1099 
-1105 VTASAVAKTSDPM
+1105 VTASLTGFTFTTIPAEATTTGVAAGTEVYVYVNADSAVDTSVYGKEIAVAGYDTVLLTNADGTTKKQVAKITMSDN
-1118 KVTLNIGGTEFVLN
+1118 VTLT
-1132 CVNNATAVKASST
+1132 ATATEIAKLAQDGTATASTDGKT
-1145 ITVTGDV
+1145 ITVKFNRNIADGATFTTDDTNTVITGVTVSGKTATITLNNALSSGKKITIGTVKDAVYAANTASGDV
-1152 AEPTVTKVEKLAT
+1152 Y
-1165 PTVTSITAV
+1165 TA
-1174 DALDN
+1174 
-1179 GYLDKATGA
+1179 
-1188 VDSIVV
+1188 
-1194 TFSEK
+1194 
-1199 VKAAPA
+1199 
-1205 ISGTTLAFEAGVLA
+1205 
-1219 ADGMSATYAVTT
+1219 
-1231 GLANATATDTV
+1231 
-1242 TIAAEAI
+1242 
-1249 EASSGCFNPTAV
+1249 
-1261 SYSVKGLTF
+1261 
-1270 TAQ
+1270 

>member
-23 GAKDFTDNSKINYKE
+23 GAKDFTDDSSITYKE
-38 AVDVMSAV
+38 AVDVMSAA

-301 VYDDLKDGDATL
+301 VYDDLKNGDATL

-449 AVEVS
+449 TVEVS

-572 ANEYTLYRIESKY
+572 ANEYTLYAIESKY
-585 DQKAD
+585 NQKAD
-590 SFSGITEVSVN
+590 SFSGKDTVVSEN
-601 GKVNPIMGTKLNGV
+601 GKVNPIKGTLNGV

-761 GTGTKAS
+761 GTGSS
-768 DPIKQSAGTLVLA
+768 DIKQSAGTLVL
-781 AGNNSTGKFVVAS
+781 GSDKFVVAS

-809 NKDADADY
+809 NKDADAAY

-858 VTVTAATTSNSGNG
+858 VTVTAATASNGNNNQNTNTEAG
-872 SNSAKGEGSATI
+872 TATVD
-884 NYTVASNGTLR
+884 YTVASNGTLR
-895 YTINYTAPEYAADGA
+895 YKLNYTAPSYVADN
-910 HATVKVDVLANG
+910 ATVKFDLDVYASGKFYDTISYQNG
-922 KYFDTLTIAKDL
+922 KKLSA
-934 KNGEF
+934 GEF
-939 TYTGKDSGYPDD
+939 TVTDRAFGYPDD
-951 EELTFEIFS
+951 EELTFEMSNISFS
-960 EEFDEVVVNYV
+960 AVKVEYKGTGAKVTGQD
-971 DAAGKALTVGGDKTA
+971 KTLTVGTDTLDFTLDTTATSGTVNYTVTQGKNTLKTDSIDLSSDS
-986 KFGSLKVDLTSNDGT
+986 KTVSNSLTITDDAAVVVTITGMDALTELH
-1001 FKVTKVDGASVSE
+1001 KVT
-1014 SLPTADITAGTG
+1014 LPTVAGYTFSTIPAAAATTG
-1026 TSLTVTAIDGTKAV
+1026 VAVGTEVYVYVTADSAPAAYGVEVAV
-1040 TVTIDTTGLTT
+1040 AGYDTVVLTDTT
-1051 KTYTVATISSA
+1051 KTQVAKITMSKDVTLTATATAIA
-1062 KALSAL
+1062 ALAQ
-1068 YKTGTTTLYTGDG
+1068 DG
-1081 AAITVTVAASKD
+1081 AA
-1093 SGIKSG
+1093 
-1099 EKVGIE
+1099 
-1105 VTASAVAKTSDPM
+1105 TASTDGK
-1118 KVTLNIGGTEFVLN
+1118 
-1132 CVNNATAVKASST
+1132 T
-1145 ITVTGDV
+1145 ITVKFNRDIADGATFTTDGDAVITGVTVSGKTATITLNNALSSGKKITIGTVKDAVYAANTASGDV
-1152 AEPTVTKVEKLAT
+1152 Y
-1165 PTVTSITAV
+1165 TA
-1174 DALDN
+1174 
-1179 GYLDKATGA
+1179 
-1188 VDSIVV
+1188 
-1194 TFSEK
+1194 
-1199 VKAAPA
+1199 
-1205 ISGTTLAFEAGVLA
+1205 
-1219 ADGMSATYAVTT
+1219 
-1231 GLANATATDTV
+1231 
-1242 TIAAEAI
+1242 
-1249 EASSGCFNPTAV
+1249 
-1261 SYSVKGLTF
+1261 
-1270 TAQ
+1270 